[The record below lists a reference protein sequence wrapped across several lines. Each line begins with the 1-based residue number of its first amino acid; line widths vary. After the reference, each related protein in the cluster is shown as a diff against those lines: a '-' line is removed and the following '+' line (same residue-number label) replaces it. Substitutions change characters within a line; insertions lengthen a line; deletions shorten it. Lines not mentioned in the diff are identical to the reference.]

1 MLKEYLESIKDLT
14 PESNEL
20 THRTF
25 LQILLISL
33 KDDFNTE
40 FKIEH
45 EPKKDKQ
52 GGQPDFRVSYQGL
65 NIGYIE
71 NKRVGTDLIQL
82 LKSDQI
88 LKYLE
93 LNPNLMLTDYLNF
106 VWVGKDENNAPLIK
120 KEISVSSLDELSKPL
135 KPNPQTECDLVELF
149 KSFFN
154 YEAAPITNAKDFAT
168 HLSAPTKYLKDALIQ
183 YQEKAQVSSI
193 FNNFK
198 EYLYEELSF
207 EDFSDALAQTLT
219 YSLFL
224 AKLNHPF
231 EKINLDNVRSSIPEN
246 FAVIREMAD
255 FLKKLDAIKEIQWL
269 LDEILSLINHVNMD
283 SIIKDLN
290 DDKDPYL
297 HFYETFLSAYDPK
310 LREKKGVYYTPDS
323 VVKFIIN
330 ALDSL
335 LKTHFKDAPLGLKS
349 ALDNENIK
357 LLDFATGTG
366 TFLLEAFR
374 KALETR
380 KTSDG
385 GTSTKEDKYQNLLKQ
400 FYGFEYLIAPY
411 AIAHLNLSQAFKEE
425 FKKPLKENDALQI
438 ILTNTLIQ
446 PSEIA
451 ADRGLQPIFEKEL
464 KSAQEIKKDEKILII
479 TGNPPYS
486 GASSNEGLFEWE
498 VRATYGIEP
507 EFQTIEIE
515 RNVKLTDK
523 IKKLL
528 KNIQTQNEGDKSVKN
543 TNKDALKNLKK
554 LHSKYKLQKEKNP
567 KWLLDDYVK
576 FMRFAQNKIESLGHG
591 LFGFISNNAFLDN
604 PTFRGL
610 RRSLLECYD
619 ELYILNLHG
628 NARKKEETPQG
639 AKDENVFNIMQGV
652 SINLFVKKA
661 QATKQKIL
669 QKIYYYDVYGERAEK
684 YDFLAQ
690 NDLNSIEWLE
700 LAPREPFYLLIPQ
713 KTSLL
718 DEYEQGF
725 SVQDMFQVGS
735 TGICSQRDHV
745 VFHKDKESLLKL
757 LKDFSTLEPSE
768 LRRIYNI
775 KKDGRDWRLEYAIKD
790 VKANANNLEE
800 YIVSC
805 QYRPF
810 DFYYTYYTGKS
821 KSFIAYPRGEVFKHM
836 LPPPTNPKTPN
847 QTCKNVAL
855 NIARQSKMHG
865 EWRYVMAHKEL
876 VDINLIASAGSM
888 GVGYNYPICQFN
900 NPNYTE
906 NFTPEFRSFIDK
918 HYNHSFEPLEVLGY
932 IYALLYSPNY
942 RKRYEEFLK
951 ADYPKILFTN
961 NKDLFRVLS
970 LLGIE
975 LIGLHVLNQESL
987 NHSFEKLKDA
997 TIGGSYYKE
1006 AHERNPIIKKPSYNE
1021 PEQRLYINHSAY
1033 FRGVSEEIYNYMIG
1047 GYGVLDK
1054 YLKSHKNESCNFD
1067 HVSNIIKVIARTIEI
1082 QKTLGFLTSD
1092 LPHLKGND
1100 SQALMQEILQNPPP
1114 PPHLIPISPLS
1125 YRAKPKPSEILTLMP
1140 HSSAKKQAITI
1151 SIAEA
1156 EVQPS
1161 LYSVLPNL
1169 ALICDRGSKV
1179 SPISNV
1185 FVTNML
1191 CDLHVNGSGSY
1202 AFLLYRLE

>member
-1 MLKEYLESIKDLT
+1 MLKEYLEGIKDLT
-14 PESNEL
+14 PEKNEL
-20 THRTF
+20 THRLF
-25 LQILLISL
+25 LHNLLDKL
-33 KDDFNTE
+33 KNHFNKE

-45 EPKKDKQ
+45 EPNRDKQ

-71 NKRVGTDLIQL
+71 NKRVGTDLRKIVESE
-82 LKSDQI
+82 KSDQI

-106 VWVGKDENNAPLIK
+106 MWVGKDENNAPLIK
-120 KEISVSSLDELSKPL
+120 KEISIASLDELSKPL
-135 KPNPQTECDLVELF
+135 KPNPQTEHDLIGF
-149 KSFFN
+149 FRGFFN

-168 HLSAPTKYLKDALIQ
+168 HLSAPTKYLKGALIQ
-183 YQEKAQVSSI
+183 YQKDMQVSSI

-231 EKINLDNVRSSIPEN
+231 EKINLDNVRSSIPKN

-269 LDEILSLINHVNMD
+269 LNEILSLINHVDMD
-283 SIIKDLN
+283 SILKDLN

-335 LKTHFKDAPLGLKS
+335 LKTRFKDAPLGLKS

-374 KALETR
+374 KALEVR

-385 GTSTKEDKYQNLLKQ
+385 GISTKEDKYQNLLKQ

-425 FKKPLKENDALQI
+425 FKKPLKENDALKI

-451 ADRGLQPIFEKEL
+451 AHRGLSPIFEKEL
-464 KSAQEIKKDEKILII
+464 KSAQKIKKNENILII

-498 VRATYGIEP
+498 VKATYGIEP

-515 RNVKLTDK
+515 KKVKLTDK
-523 IKKLL
+523 IQTLL
-528 KNIQTQNEGDKSVKN
+528 NNIQTQKESGSKN
-543 TNKDALKNLKK
+543 ALKELKN

-576 FMRFAQNKIESLGHG
+576 FMRFAQNKIKSLGHG

-628 NARKKEETPQG
+628 NARKKEKTPQG

-661 QATKQKIL
+661 QATKQKIH
-669 QKIYYYDVYGERAEK
+669 YYDVYGERAEK
-684 YDFLAQ
+684 YAFLAQ

-700 LAPREPFYLLIPQ
+700 IAPREPFYLLLPL
-713 KTSLL
+713 KTPLL

-745 VFHKDKESLLKL
+745 VFHKDKENLLKL

-768 LRRIYNI
+768 LRRIYKI

-790 VKANANNLEE
+790 VKTNANNLEE
-800 YIVSC
+800 YIVLC

-836 LPPPTNPKTPN
+836 LPPPPPN
-847 QTCKNVAL
+847 
-855 NIARQSKMHG
+855 
-865 EWRYVMAHKEL
+865 
-876 VDINLIASAGSM
+876 
-888 GVGYNYPICQFN
+888 
-900 NPNYTE
+900 
-906 NFTPEFRSFIDK
+906 
-918 HYNHSFEPLEVLGY
+918 
-932 IYALLYSPNY
+932 
-942 RKRYEEFLK
+942 
-951 ADYPKILFTN
+951 
-961 NKDLFRVLS
+961 
-970 LLGIE
+970 
-975 LIGLHVLNQESL
+975 
-987 NHSFEKLKDA
+987 
-997 TIGGSYYKE
+997 
-1006 AHERNPIIKKPSYNE
+1006 KP
-1021 PEQRLYINHSAY
+1021 
-1033 FRGVSEEIYNYMIG
+1033 
-1047 GYGVLDK
+1047 
-1054 YLKSHKNESCNFD
+1054 
-1067 HVSNIIKVIARTIEI
+1067 
-1082 QKTLGFLTSD
+1082 
-1092 LPHLKGND
+1092 
-1100 SQALMQEILQNPPP
+1100 
-1114 PPHLIPISPLS
+1114 
-1125 YRAKPKPSEILTLMP
+1125 
-1140 HSSAKKQAITI
+1140 
-1151 SIAEA
+1151 
-1156 EVQPS
+1156 
-1161 LYSVLPNL
+1161 
-1169 ALICDRGSKV
+1169 
-1179 SPISNV
+1179 
-1185 FVTNML
+1185 
-1191 CDLHVNGSGSY
+1191 
-1202 AFLLYRLE
+1202 

>member
-1 MLKEYLESIKDLT
+1 MLKEYLESIRDLT
-14 PESNEL
+14 PEKNEL
-20 THRTF
+20 THRSF
-25 LQILLISL
+25 LHNLLDKL
-33 KDDFNTE
+33 KNHFNKE

-45 EPKKDKQ
+45 EPKRDQ
-52 GGQPDFRVSYQGL
+52 GSQPDFRVSFQGL

-71 NKRVGTDLIQL
+71 NKRAGTNLSQL

-88 LKYLE
+88 RKYLE

-106 VWVGKDENNAPLIK
+106 MWVGKDENNAPLIK
-120 KEISVSSLDELSKPL
+120 KEISVASLDELSKPL
-135 KPNPQTECDLVELF
+135 KPKPQTERDLVELF

-154 YEAAPITNAKDFAT
+154 YEAAPITNAKDFANA
-168 HLSAPTKYLKDALIQ
+168 LSAPTRYLKNALIT
-183 YQEKAQVSSI
+183 YQKDDQVSSI

-207 EDFSDALAQTLT
+207 EDFSDAFAQTLT

-231 EKINLDNVRSSIPEN
+231 EKIDLNNVRSSIPKN

-255 FLKKLDAIKEIQWL
+255 FLKRLDAIKEIQWL
-269 LDEILSLINHVNMD
+269 LNEILSLINHVDMD

-366 TFLLEAFR
+366 TFLLSAFR

-425 FKKPLKENDALQI
+425 FKKPLKENDALKI

-451 ADRGLQPIFEKEL
+451 AYRGLQPIFEKEL
-464 KSAQEIKKDEKILII
+464 SNAQEIKKDENILII

-498 VRATYGIEP
+498 VKATYGIEP

-515 RNVKLTDK
+515 KNIKLTDK
-523 IKKLL
+523 IKKFLN
-528 KNIQTQNEGDKSVKN
+528 NIQKQKESGSKN
-543 TNKDALKNLKK
+543 ALKELKK
-554 LHSKYKLQKEKNP
+554 LHSKYKLQNEKNP

-576 FMRFAQNKIESLGHG
+576 FMRFAQNKIKSLGHG

-628 NARKKEETPQG
+628 NARKKEKTSQG

-661 QATKQKIL
+661 QVVK
-669 QKIYYYDVYGERAEK
+669 QKIYYYDVYGQRAEK
-684 YDFLAQ
+684 YVFLAQ

-713 KTSLL
+713 ETPLL
-718 DEYEQGF
+718 EEYEQGF
-725 SVQDMFQVGS
+725 SVQEMFQISSVEIV
-735 TGICSQRDHV
+735 TG
-745 VFHKDKESLLKL
+745 KDKIFIANNTESLKEQVLKYCNEFNEQCV
-757 LKDFSTLEPSE
+757 KD
-768 LRRIYNI
+768 IH
-775 KKDGRDWRLEYAIKD
+775 
-790 VKANANNLEE
+790 
-800 YIVSC
+800 
-805 QYRPF
+805 YRPF
-810 DFYYTYYTGKS
+810 DIRKVYYDTKKLERARENT
-821 KSFIAYPRGEVFKHM
+821 FKHM
-836 LPPPTNPKTPN
+836 LPPP
-847 QTCKNVAL
+847 
-855 NIARQSKMHG
+855 
-865 EWRYVMAHKEL
+865 
-876 VDINLIASAGSM
+876 
-888 GVGYNYPICQFN
+888 
-900 NPNYTE
+900 
-906 NFTPEFRSFIDK
+906 
-918 HYNHSFEPLEVLGY
+918 
-932 IYALLYSPNY
+932 
-942 RKRYEEFLK
+942 
-951 ADYPKILFTN
+951 
-961 NKDLFRVLS
+961 NK
-970 LLGIE
+970 
-975 LIGLHVLNQESL
+975 
-987 NHSFEKLKDA
+987 
-997 TIGGSYYKE
+997 
-1006 AHERNPIIKKPSYNE
+1006 P
-1021 PEQRLYINHSAY
+1021 
-1033 FRGVSEEIYNYMIG
+1033 
-1047 GYGVLDK
+1047 
-1054 YLKSHKNESCNFD
+1054 
-1067 HVSNIIKVIARTIEI
+1067 
-1082 QKTLGFLTSD
+1082 
-1092 LPHLKGND
+1092 
-1100 SQALMQEILQNPPP
+1100 
-1114 PPHLIPISPLS
+1114 
-1125 YRAKPKPSEILTLMP
+1125 
-1140 HSSAKKQAITI
+1140 
-1151 SIAEA
+1151 
-1156 EVQPS
+1156 
-1161 LYSVLPNL
+1161 
-1169 ALICDRGSKV
+1169 
-1179 SPISNV
+1179 
-1185 FVTNML
+1185 
-1191 CDLHVNGSGSY
+1191 
-1202 AFLLYRLE
+1202 

>member
-14 PESNEL
+14 PEKNEL
-20 THRTF
+20 THRPS
-25 LQILLISL
+25 LYNLLNQL
-33 KDDFNTE
+33 KNHFNKE

-45 EPKKDKQ
+45 EPERKQ
-52 GGQPDFRVSYQGL
+52 GSQPDFRVSYQGI

-71 NKRVGTDLIQL
+71 NKRAGTNLSQL
-82 LKSDQI
+82 LKSEKSDQI

-106 VWVGKDENNAPLIK
+106 MWVGKDENNEPLIK
-120 KEISVSSLDELSKPL
+120 KEISVASLDELSKPL
-135 KPNPQTECDLVELF
+135 KPNPQTERDLIELF

-154 YEAAPITNAKDFAT
+154 HEAAPITNAKDFAT
-168 HLSAPTKYLKDALIQ
+168 HLSPRTKYLKDALIK

-224 AKLNHPF
+224 AKLNHPS
-231 EKINLDNVRSSIPEN
+231 EKINLDNVRSLIPKN

-255 FLKKLDAIKEIQWL
+255 FLKKLDEIKEIQWL
-269 LDEILSLINHVNMD
+269 LNEILSSINHVDMD
-283 SIIKDLN
+283 SILKDLN

-297 HFYETFLSAYDPK
+297 HFYETFLSTYDPK
-310 LREKKGVYYTPDS
+310 LRESKGVYYTPDS

-446 PSEIA
+446 PSEIIA
-451 ADRGLQPIFEKEL
+451 YRGLSPIFEKEL
-464 KSAQEIKKDEKILII
+464 SNAQEIKKNENILII

-486 GASSNEGLFEWE
+486 GASENKGLFEWE
-498 VRATYGIEP
+498 VKATYGIDP
-507 EFQTIEIE
+507 KFQTIEIE
-515 RNVKLTDK
+515 KNVKLADK
-523 IKKLL
+523 IQTLLSSVQIQKQSGSKNDLKKL
-528 KNIQTQNEGDKSVKN
+528 KS
-543 TNKDALKNLKK
+543 
-554 LHSKYKLQKEKNP
+554 LHSKYKLQDEKNP

-628 NARKKEETPQG
+628 NARKKEKTPQG
-639 AKDENVFNIMQGV
+639 AKDENVFNIKQGV
-652 SINLFVKKA
+652 SINLFVKNP
-661 QATKQKIL
+661 QVVKQKIH
-669 QKIYYYDVYGERAEK
+669 YYDVYGQRTEK
-684 YDFLAQ
+684 YAFLAQ

-700 LAPREPFYLLIPQ
+700 IAPRGPFYLLLPLE
-713 KTSLL
+713 TPLL

-725 SVQDMFQVGS
+725 SVQEMFQIGS

-821 KSFIAYPRGEVFKHM
+821 KSFIA
-836 LPPPTNPKTPN
+836 
-847 QTCKNVAL
+847 
-855 NIARQSKMHG
+855 
-865 EWRYVMAHKEL
+865 
-876 VDINLIASAGSM
+876 
-888 GVGYNYPICQFN
+888 
-900 NPNYTE
+900 
-906 NFTPEFRSFIDK
+906 
-918 HYNHSFEPLEVLGY
+918 
-932 IYALLYSPNY
+932 
-942 RKRYEEFLK
+942 
-951 ADYPKILFTN
+951 
-961 NKDLFRVLS
+961 
-970 LLGIE
+970 
-975 LIGLHVLNQESL
+975 
-987 NHSFEKLKDA
+987 
-997 TIGGSYYKE
+997 
-1006 AHERNPIIKKPSYNE
+1006 
-1021 PEQRLYINHSAY
+1021 
-1033 FRGVSEEIYNYMIG
+1033 
-1047 GYGVLDK
+1047 
-1054 YLKSHKNESCNFD
+1054 
-1067 HVSNIIKVIARTIEI
+1067 
-1082 QKTLGFLTSD
+1082 
-1092 LPHLKGND
+1092 
-1100 SQALMQEILQNPPP
+1100 
-1114 PPHLIPISPLS
+1114 
-1125 YRAKPKPSEILTLMP
+1125 
-1140 HSSAKKQAITI
+1140 
-1151 SIAEA
+1151 
-1156 EVQPS
+1156 
-1161 LYSVLPNL
+1161 
-1169 ALICDRGSKV
+1169 
-1179 SPISNV
+1179 
-1185 FVTNML
+1185 
-1191 CDLHVNGSGSY
+1191 
-1202 AFLLYRLE
+1202 

>member
-14 PESNEL
+14 PEKNEH
-20 THRTF
+20 THRPSLYT
-25 LQILLISL
+25 LLKNL
-33 KDDFNTE
+33 KNDFNKE

-45 EPKKDKQ
+45 EPNRDKQ
-52 GGQPDFRVSYQGL
+52 GGQPDFRISYQGL

-71 NKRVGTDLIQL
+71 NKRVGTNLRQL

-106 VWVGKDENNAPLIK
+106 VWVGKDEENKPLIK
-120 KEISVSSLDELSKPL
+120 REISIASLDELSKPQ
-135 KPNPQTECDLVELF
+135 KPNPQTECDLIEF
-149 KSFFN
+149 FRGFFN

-183 YQEKAQVSSI
+183 YQKVDQVSSI
-193 FNNFK
+193 FKNFK

-207 EDFSDALAQTLT
+207 EDFSDAFAQTLT
-219 YSLFL
+219 YSLFI

-269 LDEILSLINHVNMD
+269 LNEILSLINHVDMG

-297 HFYETFLSAYDPK
+297 HFYETFLSTYDPK
-310 LREKKGVYYTPDS
+310 LREKKGVYYTPDP

-374 KALETR
+374 KALEVR

-385 GTSTKEDKYQNLLKQ
+385 GISTKEDKYQNLLKQ

-411 AIAHLNLSQAFKEE
+411 AIAHLNISQAFKEE
-425 FKKPLKENDALQI
+425 FKKPLKENDALKI

-446 PSEIA
+446 PSEIIA
-451 ADRGLQPIFEKEL
+451 YRGLNPIFEKEL
-464 KSAQEIKKDEKILII
+464 SNAQKIKKNENILII

-486 GASSNEGLFEWE
+486 GASENKGLFEWE
-498 VRATYGIEP
+498 VKATYGIEP

-515 RNVKLTDK
+515 KNIKLTDK
-523 IKKLL
+523 IQTLL
-528 KNIQTQNEGDKSVKN
+528 KNIQKQKESSSKNALKSGS
-543 TNKDALKNLKK
+543 KDALKALKS

-628 NARKKEETPQG
+628 STRKKEETPQG

-661 QATKQKIL
+661 QATKQKI
-669 QKIYYYDVYGERAEK
+669 YYYDVYGERAEK
-684 YDFLAQ
+684 YAFLAQ

-700 LAPREPFYLLIPQ
+700 LAPKRAFYLLLPQ
-713 KTSLL
+713 ETPLL
-718 DEYEQGF
+718 EEYEQGF
-725 SVQDMFQVGS
+725 SVQEVFQVGS

-821 KSFIAYPRGEVFKHM
+821 KSFIAYPRGEVFKHI
-836 LPPPTNPKTPN
+836 LPPTNPKTPN
-847 QTCKNVAL
+847 QTRKNVAL
-855 NIARQSKMHG
+855 ITSRRFCQSQK
-865 EWRYVMAHKEL
+865 
-876 VDINLIASAGSM
+876 S
-888 GVGYNYPICQFN
+888 GVGFVSNKISDLRTWTCPGMEGGDYVNPLYH

-918 HYNHSFEPLEVLGY
+918 HYKHHFEPLEVLGY

-942 RKRYEEFLK
+942 RKRYEDFLK

-961 NKDLFRVLS
+961 NKDLFRALS

-975 LIGLHVLNQESL
+975 LIGLHVLNKESL
-987 NHSFEKLKDA
+987 NYSFEKLKDA
-997 TIGGSYYKE
+997 TIGESCYSPSNKLTE
-1006 AHERNPIIKKPSYNE
+1006 APDRNPIIKKPSHKK

-1033 FRGVSEEIYNYMIG
+1033 FRGVSEEIYHYMIG
-1047 GYGVLDK
+1047 GYGVLEK
-1054 YLKSHKNESCNFD
+1054 YLKSHKNESCDFD
-1067 HVSNIIKVIARTIEI
+1067 RVTNIIKVIACTIEI

-1100 SQALMQEILQNPPP
+1100 SKALIQEILQNPPP
-1114 PPHLIPISPLS
+1114 PPPFNANI
-1125 YRAKPKPSEILTLMP
+1125 
-1140 HSSAKKQAITI
+1140 
-1151 SIAEA
+1151 
-1156 EVQPS
+1156 
-1161 LYSVLPNL
+1161 
-1169 ALICDRGSKV
+1169 ALILSRQAKAIGDFDFDAAFISKEASDNNIYRRGG
-1179 SPISNV
+1179 
-1185 FVTNML
+1185 
-1191 CDLHVNGSGSY
+1191 GS
-1202 AFLLYRLE
+1202 AFPLFCIT

>member
-14 PESNEL
+14 TEKNEL
-20 THRTF
+20 THRPS
-25 LQILLISL
+25 LYNLLNRL
-33 KDDFNTE
+33 KDNFNKE

-45 EPKKDKQ
+45 EPKREQ
-52 GGQPDFRVSYQGL
+52 GGQPDFRVSFQGL

-71 NKRVGTDLIQL
+71 NKRAGTNLSQL

-88 LKYLE
+88 RKYLE
-93 LNPNLMLTDYLNF
+93 LNPNLMLTDYLKF
-106 VWVGKDENNAPLIK
+106 MWVGKDENNAPLIK
-120 KEISVSSLDELSKPL
+120 KEISVASLDELSKPL
-135 KPNPQTECDLVELF
+135 KPKPQTERDLIELF

-154 YEAAPITNAKDFAT
+154 HEAAPIANAKDFAT
-168 HLSAPTKYLKDALIQ
+168 HLSPRTRYLKDALIK
-183 YQEKAQVSSI
+183 YQEKTQVSSI

-231 EKINLDNVRSSIPEN
+231 EKINLDNVRSSIPKN

-255 FLKKLDAIKEIQWL
+255 FLKKLDGIKEIQWL
-269 LDEILSLINHVNMD
+269 LNEILSSINHVDMD
-283 SIIKDLN
+283 SILKDLN

-310 LREKKGVYYTPDS
+310 LRESKGVYYTPDS

-374 KALETR
+374 KALEMR

-385 GTSTKEDKYQNLLKQ
+385 GISTKEDKYQNLLKQ

-425 FKKPLKENDALQI
+425 FKKPLKEDDALKI

-451 ADRGLQPIFEKEL
+451 AYRGLNPIFETEL
-464 KSAQEIKKDEKILII
+464 LNAQEIKKDENILII

-498 VRATYGIEP
+498 VKATYGIEP

-515 RNVKLTDK
+515 KKVKLTDK
-523 IKKLL
+523 IKTLL
-528 KNIQTQNEGDKSVKN
+528 KNIQTQKQGDKSVKN
-543 TNKDALKNLKK
+543 TNKDALKNLKQIY
-554 LHSKYKLQKEKNP
+554 SKYKLQNEQNP
-567 KWLLDDYVK
+567 KWILDDYVK

-628 NARKKEETPQG
+628 NARKKEKTPQG
-639 AKDENVFNIMQGV
+639 ADDENVFNIKQGV

-661 QATKQKIL
+661 QTTKQKIH
-669 QKIYYYDVYGERAEK
+669 YYDVYGERAEK
-684 YDFLAQ
+684 YAFLAQ
-690 NDLNSIEWLE
+690 HDLNSIEWLE
-700 LAPREPFYLLIPQ
+700 LTPREPFYLLLPLE
-713 KTSLL
+713 TRLL

-725 SVQDMFQVGS
+725 GVKDMFQISSVGIV
-735 TGICSQRDHV
+735 TG
-745 VFHKDKESLLKL
+745 KDRIFIANNTESLKEQVLKYCNE
-757 LKDFSTLEPSE
+757 FNEQC
-768 LRRIYNI
+768 
-775 KKDGRDWRLEYAIKD
+775 IKD
-790 VKANANNLEE
+790 
-800 YIVSC
+800 IH
-805 QYRPF
+805 YRPF
-810 DFYYTYYTGKS
+810 DIRKVYYDTKKLERARENT
-821 KSFIAYPRGEVFKHM
+821 FKHM
-836 LPPPTNPKTPN
+836 LPPPPPTNPKTPN
-847 QTCKNVAL
+847 QTRKNVAL
-855 NIARQSKMHG
+855 NTPRQLKNNDKS
-865 EWRYVMAHKEL
+865 WTQCFISSC
-876 VDINLIASAGSM
+876 INDQGLSSGGNGAG
-888 GVGYNYPICQFN
+888 VNYPLYQFRD
-900 NPNYTE
+900 PSYTE
-906 NFTPEFRSFIDK
+906 NFTPEFRGFIDK
-918 HYNHSFEPLEVLGY
+918 HYNHSFEPLEILGY

-942 RKRYEEFLK
+942 RKRYEGFLK
-951 ADYPKILFTN
+951 IDYPKILFTK
-961 NKDLFRVLS
+961 NKDLFRALS

-987 NHSFEKLKDA
+987 NYSFEKLKDA
-997 TIGGSYYKE
+997 TIGESCYIE
-1006 AHERNPIIKKPSYNE
+1006 AHERNPIIKKPSHN
-1021 PEQRLYINHSAY
+1021 EQRLYINHSAY
-1033 FRGVSEEIYNYMIG
+1033 FSGVSQEIYDYRIG
-1047 GYGVLDK
+1047 GYCVLDK
-1054 YLKSHKNESCNFD
+1054 YLKSHKNEPCDFD
-1067 HVSNIIKVIARTIEI
+1067 HVTHIIKVIARTIEI

-1100 SQALMQEILQNPPP
+1100 SKALMQEILQNPPP
-1114 PPHLIPISPLS
+1114 PI
-1125 YRAKPKPSEILTLMP
+1125 
-1140 HSSAKKQAITI
+1140 
-1151 SIAEA
+1151 
-1156 EVQPS
+1156 
-1161 LYSVLPNL
+1161 
-1169 ALICDRGSKV
+1169 
-1179 SPISNV
+1179 
-1185 FVTNML
+1185 
-1191 CDLHVNGSGSY
+1191 
-1202 AFLLYRLE
+1202 

>member
-20 THRTF
+20 THRAF
-25 LQILLISL
+25 LENLLISL
-33 KDDFNTE
+33 KENFNKE

-45 EPKKDKQ
+45 EPNRDKQ
-52 GGQPDFRVSYQGL
+52 GGQPDFRVSFQGL

-71 NKRVGTDLIQL
+71 NKRVGTDLSQL

-106 VWVGKDENNAPLIK
+106 VWVGKDENNEPSIK
-120 KEISVSSLDELSKPL
+120 RGISIASLDELSKPL
-135 KPNPQTECDLVELF
+135 KPNPQTEHDLIALF
-149 KSFFN
+149 RGFFN
-154 YEAAPITNAKDFAT
+154 HEAAPITNAKDFAT
-168 HLSAPTKYLKDALIQ
+168 HLSTPTKYLKDALIQ
-183 YQEKAQVSSI
+183 YQKDTQVSSI
-193 FNNFK
+193 FKNFK

-207 EDFSDALAQTLT
+207 EDFSDAFAQTLT

-231 EKINLDNVRSSIPEN
+231 EKINLDNVRSSIPKN

-269 LDEILSLINHVNMD
+269 LNEILILINHVDMD

-374 KALETR
+374 KALEVR

-425 FKKPLKENDALQI
+425 FKKPLKENDALKI

-451 ADRGLQPIFEKEL
+451 AHRGLQPIFEKEL

-486 GASSNEGLFEWE
+486 GASENKGLFEWE
-498 VRATYGIEP
+498 VKATYGIEP

-515 RNVKLTDK
+515 KNVKLADK
-523 IKKLL
+523 IQTLL
-528 KNIQTQNEGDKSVKN
+528 KNVQKQKEGSS
-543 TNKDALKNLKK
+543 KDALKALKS

-576 FMRFAQNKIESLGHG
+576 FMRFAQNKIKSLGHG

-610 RRSLLECYD
+610 RHSLLECYD

-661 QATKQKIL
+661 QTTKQKIF
-669 QKIYYYDVYGERAEK
+669 YYDVYGERAEK
-684 YDFLAQ
+684 YAFLAQ

-700 LAPREPFYLLIPQ
+700 IAPRAPFYLLIPQ
-713 KTSLL
+713 KTPLL
-718 DEYEQGF
+718 EEYEQGF
-725 SVQDMFQVGS
+725 SVQDMFQISSVGIV
-735 TGICSQRDHV
+735 TG
-745 VFHKDKESLLKL
+745 KDRIFIANNTESLKEQVLKYCNEFNEQCV
-757 LKDFSTLEPSE
+757 KD
-768 LRRIYNI
+768 IH
-775 KKDGRDWRLEYAIKD
+775 
-790 VKANANNLEE
+790 
-800 YIVSC
+800 
-805 QYRPF
+805 YRPF
-810 DFYYTYYTGKS
+810 DMRKVYYDTKKLERARENT
-821 KSFIAYPRGEVFKHM
+821 FKHM
-836 LPPPTNPKTPN
+836 LPPPQ
-847 QTCKNVAL
+847 QTLK
-855 NIARQSKMHG
+855 H
-865 EWRYVMAHKEL
+865 
-876 VDINLIASAGSM
+876 
-888 GVGYNYPICQFN
+888 PI
-900 NPNYTE
+900 
-906 NFTPEFRSFIDK
+906 K
-918 HYNHSFEPLEVLGY
+918 
-932 IYALLYSPNY
+932 
-942 RKRYEEFLK
+942 
-951 ADYPKILFTN
+951 
-961 NKDLFRVLS
+961 
-970 LLGIE
+970 
-975 LIGLHVLNQESL
+975 
-987 NHSFEKLKDA
+987 
-997 TIGGSYYKE
+997 
-1006 AHERNPIIKKPSYNE
+1006 
-1021 PEQRLYINHSAY
+1021 
-1033 FRGVSEEIYNYMIG
+1033 
-1047 GYGVLDK
+1047 
-1054 YLKSHKNESCNFD
+1054 
-1067 HVSNIIKVIARTIEI
+1067 
-1082 QKTLGFLTSD
+1082 
-1092 LPHLKGND
+1092 
-1100 SQALMQEILQNPPP
+1100 
-1114 PPHLIPISPLS
+1114 
-1125 YRAKPKPSEILTLMP
+1125 RAK
-1140 HSSAKKQAITI
+1140 I
-1151 SIAEA
+1151 S
-1156 EVQPS
+1156 
-1161 LYSVLPNL
+1161 
-1169 ALICDRGSKV
+1169 R
-1179 SPISNV
+1179 
-1185 FVTNML
+1185 
-1191 CDLHVNGSGSY
+1191 
-1202 AFLLYRLE
+1202 

>member
-1 MLKEYLESIKDLT
+1 MLKEYLEGIKNIT

-20 THRTF
+20 THRGS
-25 LQILLISL
+25 LENLL
-33 KDDFNTE
+33 KDLKNNFNTE
-40 FKIEH
+40 FEIEH
-45 EPKKDKQ
+45 EPKRER
-52 GGQPDFRVSYQGL
+52 GSQPDFRISYQGL

-71 NKRVGTDLIQL
+71 NKKVGTDLNRL
-82 LKSDQI
+82 LKSDQV

-106 VWVGKDENNAPLIK
+106 VWVGKDEENEPLIK
-120 KEISVSSLDELSKPL
+120 RKISVASLDELSKPL
-135 KPNPQTECDLVELF
+135 KPNPQTERDLIELF

-168 HLSAPTKYLKDALIQ
+168 HLSVPTRYLKDALIQ
-183 YQEKAQVSSI
+183 YQKDTHVSSI
-193 FNNFK
+193 FKNFK

-207 EDFSDALAQTLT
+207 EDFSDAFAQTLT

-231 EKINLDNVRSSIPEN
+231 EKINLDNVRSSIPKN

-255 FLKKLDAIKEIQWL
+255 FLKKLDEIKKIQWL
-269 LDEILSLINHVNMD
+269 LNEILSSINHVDMD
-283 SIIKDLN
+283 SILKDLN

-374 KALETR
+374 KALEVR

-425 FKKPLKENDALQI
+425 FKKPLKENDALKI

-446 PSEIA
+446 PSEIIA
-451 ADRGLQPIFEKEL
+451 YRGLSPIFEKEL
-464 KSAQEIKKDEKILII
+464 SNAQKIKKNENILII

-486 GASSNEGLFEWE
+486 GASENKGLFEWE
-498 VRATYGIEP
+498 VKATYGIEP

-515 RNVKLTDK
+515 KNVKLTDK
-523 IKKLL
+523 IQTLL
-528 KNIQTQNEGDKSVKN
+528 KNIQTQKESGSKN
-543 TNKDALKNLKK
+543 ALKELKS

-567 KWLLDDYVK
+567 KWLLDDYMK

-639 AKDENVFNIMQGV
+639 AKDENIFNIMQGV

-661 QATKQKIL
+661 QATKQKIF
-669 QKIYYYDVYGERAEK
+669 YYDVYGERAEK
-684 YDFLAQ
+684 YAFLAQ
-690 NDLNSIEWLE
+690 NDLNSINWLE

-713 KTSLL
+713 ETPLL
-718 DEYEQGF
+718 EEYEQGF
-725 SVQDMFQVGS
+725 SVKDMFQVGS

-768 LRRIYNI
+768 LRRIYDI

-790 VKANANNLEE
+790 VKANANNLEK
-800 YIVSC
+800 YIVLC

-810 DFYYTYYTGKS
+810 DYRWTYYTDKS
-821 KSFIAYPRGEVFKHM
+821 CGFLARPVYDVFKHM
-836 LPPPTNPKTPN
+836 LPPP
-847 QTCKNVAL
+847 
-855 NIARQSKMHG
+855 
-865 EWRYVMAHKEL
+865 
-876 VDINLIASAGSM
+876 
-888 GVGYNYPICQFN
+888 
-900 NPNYTE
+900 
-906 NFTPEFRSFIDK
+906 
-918 HYNHSFEPLEVLGY
+918 
-932 IYALLYSPNY
+932 
-942 RKRYEEFLK
+942 
-951 ADYPKILFTN
+951 
-961 NKDLFRVLS
+961 NKS
-970 LLGIE
+970 
-975 LIGLHVLNQESL
+975 
-987 NHSFEKLKDA
+987 
-997 TIGGSYYKE
+997 
-1006 AHERNPIIKKPSYNE
+1006 
-1021 PEQRLYINHSAY
+1021 
-1033 FRGVSEEIYNYMIG
+1033 
-1047 GYGVLDK
+1047 
-1054 YLKSHKNESCNFD
+1054 
-1067 HVSNIIKVIARTIEI
+1067 
-1082 QKTLGFLTSD
+1082 
-1092 LPHLKGND
+1092 
-1100 SQALMQEILQNPPP
+1100 
-1114 PPHLIPISPLS
+1114 
-1125 YRAKPKPSEILTLMP
+1125 
-1140 HSSAKKQAITI
+1140 
-1151 SIAEA
+1151 
-1156 EVQPS
+1156 
-1161 LYSVLPNL
+1161 
-1169 ALICDRGSKV
+1169 
-1179 SPISNV
+1179 
-1185 FVTNML
+1185 
-1191 CDLHVNGSGSY
+1191 
-1202 AFLLYRLE
+1202 

>member
-1 MLKEYLESIKDLT
+1 MLKEYLEDIKDLT
-14 PESNEL
+14 LESNEL
-20 THRTF
+20 THRAF
-25 LQILLISL
+25 LQILLKGL
-33 KDDFNTE
+33 KDHFNKE

-45 EPKKDKQ
+45 EPNRDKQ

-71 NKRVGTDLIQL
+71 NKRVGTDLNQL
-82 LKSDQI
+82 LKNDQI

-106 VWVGKDENNAPLIK
+106 VWVGKDENNEPSIK
-120 KEISVSSLDELSKPL
+120 RKISIASLDELSKPL
-135 KPNPQTECDLVELF
+135 KPKPQTECDLIALF

-154 YEAAPITNAKDFAT
+154 HEAAPITNAKDFAT
-168 HLSAPTKYLKDALIQ
+168 HLSTPTKYLKDALIQ
-183 YQEKAQVSSI
+183 YQKDMQVSSI
-193 FNNFK
+193 FKNFK

-207 EDFSDALAQTLT
+207 EDFSDAFAQTLT

-231 EKINLDNVRSSIPEN
+231 EKIDFNNVRSSIPKN

-255 FLKKLDAIKEIQWL
+255 FLKRLDSIKEIQWL
-269 LDEILSLINHVNMD
+269 LNEILSLINHVDMD

-330 ALDSL
+330 ALDGL

-425 FKKPLKENDALQI
+425 FKKPLKENDALKI

-446 PSEIA
+446 PSEIVA
-451 ADRGLQPIFEKEL
+451 YRGLNPIFEKEL
-464 KSAQEIKKDEKILII
+464 SNAQEIKKNENILII

-486 GASSNEGLFEWE
+486 GASENKGLFEWE
-498 VRATYGIEP
+498 VKATYGIEP
-507 EFQTIEIE
+507 EFQKIETKK
-515 RNVKLTDK
+515 NVKLTDE

-528 KNIQTQNEGDKSVKN
+528 NNIQTQKESSS
-543 TNKDALKNLKK
+543 KDALKALKS

-661 QATKQKIL
+661 QTTK
-669 QKIYYYDVYGERAEK
+669 QKIYYYDVYGQRAEK
-684 YDFLAQ
+684 YAFLAQ
-690 NDLNSIEWLE
+690 NDLNSINWLE
-700 LAPREPFYLLIPQ
+700 LTLREPFYLLLPLE
-713 KTSLL
+713 TPLL
-718 DEYEQGF
+718 EEYEQGF
-725 SVQDMFQVGS
+725 SVQDMFQVGG
-735 TGICSQRDHV
+735 TGICSKKDHV

-768 LRRIYNI
+768 LRRKYDIG
-775 KKDGRDWRLEYAIKD
+775 DDSRDWRLNNAIREVETNIKR
-790 VKANANNLEE
+790 LEE
-800 YIVSC
+800 YIVLC

-810 DFYYTYYTGKS
+810 DYRWTYYTS
-821 KSFIAYPRGEVFKHM
+821 NSRTFLAYPVYDVFKHM
-836 LPPPTNPKTPN
+836 LPPPP
-847 QTCKNVAL
+847 
-855 NIARQSKMHG
+855 
-865 EWRYVMAHKEL
+865 
-876 VDINLIASAGSM
+876 
-888 GVGYNYPICQFN
+888 PI
-900 NPNYTE
+900 
-906 NFTPEFRSFIDK
+906 
-918 HYNHSFEPLEVLGY
+918 
-932 IYALLYSPNY
+932 
-942 RKRYEEFLK
+942 
-951 ADYPKILFTN
+951 
-961 NKDLFRVLS
+961 
-970 LLGIE
+970 
-975 LIGLHVLNQESL
+975 
-987 NHSFEKLKDA
+987 
-997 TIGGSYYKE
+997 
-1006 AHERNPIIKKPSYNE
+1006 
-1021 PEQRLYINHSAY
+1021 
-1033 FRGVSEEIYNYMIG
+1033 
-1047 GYGVLDK
+1047 
-1054 YLKSHKNESCNFD
+1054 
-1067 HVSNIIKVIARTIEI
+1067 
-1082 QKTLGFLTSD
+1082 
-1092 LPHLKGND
+1092 
-1100 SQALMQEILQNPPP
+1100 
-1114 PPHLIPISPLS
+1114 
-1125 YRAKPKPSEILTLMP
+1125 
-1140 HSSAKKQAITI
+1140 
-1151 SIAEA
+1151 
-1156 EVQPS
+1156 
-1161 LYSVLPNL
+1161 
-1169 ALICDRGSKV
+1169 
-1179 SPISNV
+1179 
-1185 FVTNML
+1185 
-1191 CDLHVNGSGSY
+1191 
-1202 AFLLYRLE
+1202 

>member
-1 MLKEYLESIKDLT
+1 MLKEYLENIKDLT
-14 PESNEL
+14 TRDNEL
-20 THRTF
+20 THRPS
-25 LQILLISL
+25 LHNLLNRL
-33 KDDFNTE
+33 KDHFNKE

-45 EPKKDKQ
+45 EPKREQ
-52 GGQPDFRVSYQGL
+52 GSQPDFRVSFQGL

-71 NKRVGTDLIQL
+71 NKRVGENLNQL
-82 LKSDQI
+82 LKNDQI
-88 LKYLE
+88 RKYLE
-93 LNPNLMLTDYLNF
+93 LNPNLMLTDYLKF
-106 VWVGKDENNAPLIK
+106 MWVGKDENNAPLIK
-120 KEISVSSLDELSKPL
+120 KEISVASLDELSKPL
-135 KPNPQTECDLVELF
+135 KPKPQTERDLIELF

-154 YEAAPITNAKDFAT
+154 HEAAPITNAKDFAT
-168 HLSAPTKYLKDALIQ
+168 HLSPRTRYLKDALIK
-183 YQEKAQVSSI
+183 YQEKTQVSSI
-193 FNNFK
+193 FKNFK

-231 EKINLDNVRSSIPEN
+231 EKINLDNVRSSIPKN

-255 FLKKLDAIKEIQWL
+255 FLKKLDEIKEIQWL
-269 LDEILSLINHVNMD
+269 LNEILSSINHVDMD
-283 SIIKDLN
+283 SILKDLN

-310 LREKKGVYYTPDS
+310 LRESKGVYYTPDS

-374 KALETR
+374 KALEMR

-385 GTSTKEDKYQNLLKQ
+385 GISTKEDKYQNLLKQ

-425 FKKPLKENDALQI
+425 FKKPLKENDALKI

-451 ADRGLQPIFEKEL
+451 AYRGLNPIFETEL
-464 KSAQEIKKDEKILII
+464 LNAQEIKKDENILII

-498 VRATYGIEP
+498 VKATYGIEP
-507 EFQTIEIE
+507 ELQTIEIE
-515 RNVKLTDK
+515 KKVKLTDK
-523 IKKLL
+523 IKTLL
-528 KNIQTQNEGDKSVKN
+528 KNLQTQKESGSKN
-543 TNKDALKNLKK
+543 ALKDLKQI
-554 LHSKYKLQKEKNP
+554 HSKYKLQDEKNP

-628 NARKKEETPQG
+628 NARKKEKTPQG
-639 AKDENVFNIMQGV
+639 TDDENVFNIMQGV

-661 QATKQKIL
+661 QTTKQKIH
-669 QKIYYYDVYGERAEK
+669 YYDVYGERAEK
-684 YDFLAQ
+684 YAFLAQ

-700 LAPREPFYLLIPQ
+700 LAPREPFYLLLPL
-713 KTSLL
+713 KTRLL

-725 SVQDMFQVGS
+725 SVQKMFQVGS
-735 TGICSQRDHV
+735 TGICSQRDRV
-745 VFHKDKESLLKL
+745 VFHKDKKSLLEL

-768 LRRIYNI
+768 LHRKYDIGD
-775 KKDGRDWRLEYAIKD
+775 DGRDWRLEYAIRD
-790 VKANANNLEE
+790 VRANADNLEK
-800 YIVSC
+800 YIVLC
-805 QYRPF
+805 QYHPF
-810 DFYYTYYTGKS
+810 DYRWTYYTGKS

-836 LPPPTNPKTPN
+836 LPPPPPTNPKTPN
-847 QTCKNVAL
+847 QTRKNVAL
-855 NIARQSKMHG
+855 ITSRRFCQSQK
-865 EWRYVMAHKEL
+865 
-876 VDINLIASAGSM
+876 S
-888 GVGYNYPICQFN
+888 GVGFVSNKISDLRTWTCPGMEGGDYVNPLYH

-906 NFTPEFRSFIDK
+906 NFTPEFRGFIDK

-932 IYALLYSPNY
+932 IYALLYSPHY
-942 RKRYEEFLK
+942 RKRYEGFLK
-951 ADYPKILFTN
+951 ADYPKILFTK
-961 NKDLFRVLS
+961 NKDLFRALS

-987 NHSFEKLKDA
+987 NYSFEKLKDA
-997 TIGGSYYKE
+997 TIGESSYIE
-1006 AHERNPIIKKPSYNE
+1006 VHERNPIVSQNPSHN
-1021 PEQRLYINHSAY
+1021 EQRLYINNSAY
-1033 FRGVSEEIYNYMIG
+1033 FSGVSQEIYDYRIG
-1047 GYGVLDK
+1047 GVLRFRQI
-1054 YLKSHKNESCNFD
+1054 LK
-1067 HVSNIIKVIARTIEI
+1067 
-1082 QKTLGFLTSD
+1082 
-1092 LPHLKGND
+1092 
-1100 SQALMQEILQNPPP
+1100 
-1114 PPHLIPISPLS
+1114 
-1125 YRAKPKPSEILTLMP
+1125 KP
-1140 HSSAKKQAITI
+1140 
-1151 SIAEA
+1151 
-1156 EVQPS
+1156 
-1161 LYSVLPNL
+1161 
-1169 ALICDRGSKV
+1169 
-1179 SPISNV
+1179 
-1185 FVTNML
+1185 
-1191 CDLHVNGSGSY
+1191 
-1202 AFLLYRLE
+1202 

>member
-1 MLKEYLESIKDLT
+1 MLKEYLENIKDLT
-14 PESNEL
+14 PEKNEL
-20 THRTF
+20 THR
-25 LQILLISL
+25 LSLHNLLNRL
-33 KDDFNTE
+33 KDHFNKE

-45 EPKKDKQ
+45 EPKKEQ
-52 GGQPDFRVSYQGL
+52 GSQPDFRVSFQGL

-71 NKRVGTDLIQL
+71 NKRVGANLREL
-82 LKSDQI
+82 SKSDQI
-88 LKYLE
+88 CKYLE

-106 VWVGKDENNAPLIK
+106 AWVGKDENNAPLIK
-120 KEISVSSLDELSKPL
+120 KEISVASLDELSKPL
-135 KPNPQTECDLVELF
+135 KPKPQTERDLIELF

-154 YEAAPITNAKDFAT
+154 HEAAPIANAKDFAT
-168 HLSAPTKYLKDALIQ
+168 HLSPRTRYLKDALIK
-183 YQEKAQVSSI
+183 YQEKTQVSSI

-231 EKINLDNVRSSIPEN
+231 EKINLDNVRSSIPKN

-255 FLKKLDAIKEIQWL
+255 FLKKLDEIQEIQWL
-269 LDEILSLINHVNMD
+269 LNEILSSINHVDMD

-290 DDKDPYL
+290 EDKDPYL

-310 LREKKGVYYTPDS
+310 LRESKGVYYTPDS

-374 KALETR
+374 KALEMR

-385 GTSTKEDKYQNLLKQ
+385 GISTKEDKYQNLLKQ

-425 FKKPLKENDALQI
+425 FKKPLKENDALKI

-451 ADRGLQPIFEKEL
+451 AYRGLNPIFETELLNAQKIKED
-464 KSAQEIKKDEKILII
+464 KNILII

-498 VRATYGIEP
+498 VKATYGIEP
-507 EFQTIEIE
+507 EFQTIGTKKK
-515 RNVKLTDK
+515 VKLADE
-523 IKKLL
+523 IKTLL
-528 KNIQTQNEGDKSVKN
+528 KNIQTQKQGDKSVKN
-543 TNKDALKNLKK
+543 TNKDALKELKN
-554 LHSKYKLQKEKNP
+554 LHSKYKLQNEKNP

-610 RRSLLECYD
+610 RRSLLKCYD

-628 NARKKEETPQG
+628 NARKKEKTPQG
-639 AKDENVFNIMQGV
+639 ADDKNVFNIKQGV

-661 QATKQKIL
+661 QTTKQKIH
-669 QKIYYYDVYGERAEK
+669 YYDVYGERAEK
-684 YDFLAQ
+684 YAFLAQ

-700 LAPREPFYLLIPQ
+700 LNPREPFYLLLPL
-713 KTSLL
+713 KTRLL

-725 SVQDMFQVGS
+725 SVKDMFQVGG
-735 TGICSQRDHV
+735 TGICSKRDHV

-757 LKDFSTLEPSE
+757 LKDFSTLEPNE
-768 LRRIYNI
+768 LRRKYDIG
-775 KKDGRDWRLEYAIKD
+775 DDSRDWRLEYAIRE
-790 VKANANNLEE
+790 VKTNIKRLEE
-800 YIVSC
+800 YIVLC

-810 DFYYTYYTGKS
+810 DYRWTYYTS
-821 KSFIAYPRGEVFKHM
+821 NSRTFLAYPVYDVFKHM
-836 LPPPTNPKTPN
+836 LPPPPPTNPKTPN
-847 QTCKNVAL
+847 QTRKNVAL
-855 NIARQSKMHG
+855 ITSRRFCQSQKICALG
-865 EWRYVMAHKEL
+865 YVQECEGGDYVNPLYH
-876 VDINLIASAGSM
+876 
-888 GVGYNYPICQFN
+888 

-906 NFTPEFRSFIDK
+906 NFTPKFRGFIDK
-918 HYNHSFEPLEVLGY
+918 HYNHSFEPLEILGY

-942 RKRYEEFLK
+942 RKRYESFLK
-951 ADYPKILFTN
+951 IDYPKILFTE
-961 NKDLFRVLS
+961 NKDLFRALS

-987 NHSFEKLKDA
+987 NYSFEKLKDA
-997 TIGGSYYKE
+997 TIGESGYIE
-1006 AHERNPIIKKPSYNE
+1006 AHERNPIIKKPSHN
-1021 PEQRLYINHSAY
+1021 EQRLYINHSAY
-1033 FRGVSEEIYNYMIG
+1033 FSGVSQEIYDYRIG
-1047 GYGVLDK
+1047 GYCVLDK
-1054 YLKSHKNESCNFD
+1054 YLKSHKNEPCEFD
-1067 HVSNIIKVIARTIEI
+1067 YVSDIIKVIARTIGI

-1092 LPHLKGND
+1092 LPYLKGND
-1100 SQALMQEILQNPPP
+1100 SKALMQEILQNPPP
-1114 PPHLIPISPLS
+1114 PPPFNTNI
-1125 YRAKPKPSEILTLMP
+1125 
-1140 HSSAKKQAITI
+1140 
-1151 SIAEA
+1151 
-1156 EVQPS
+1156 
-1161 LYSVLPNL
+1161 
-1169 ALICDRGSKV
+1169 ALILSRQAKAIGDFDFDAIFISKEASDNNIYRRGGG
-1179 SPISNV
+1179 
-1185 FVTNML
+1185 L
-1191 CDLHVNGSGSY
+1191 
-1202 AFLLYRLE
+1202 AFPLFCLV

>member
-1 MLKEYLESIKDLT
+1 MLKEYLESIKDIT

-20 THRTF
+20 THRPS
-25 LQILLISL
+25 LYNLLKNL
-33 KDDFNTE
+33 KDDFNKE

-45 EPKKDKQ
+45 EPKRER
-52 GGQPDFRVSYQGL
+52 GSQPDFRISYQGL

-71 NKRVGTDLIQL
+71 NKKVGTDLNQL

-106 VWVGKDENNAPLIK
+106 AWVEKDENNAPSIK
-120 KEISVSSLDELSKPL
+120 REISIASLDELSKPP
-135 KPNPQTECDLVELF
+135 KPNPQTECDLIELF

-154 YEAAPITNAKDFAT
+154 HEAAPITNAKDFANA
-168 HLSAPTKYLKDALIQ
+168 LSTPTKYLKDALIQ
-183 YQEKAQVSSI
+183 YHEEQQVSSI
-193 FNNFK
+193 FKNFK

-207 EDFSDALAQTLT
+207 EDFSDAFAQTLT

-231 EKINLDNVRSSIPEN
+231 EKIDFNNVRSSIPKN

-255 FLKKLDAIKEIQWL
+255 FLKRLDAIKEIQWL
-269 LDEILSLINHVNMD
+269 LNEILSLINHVDMD
-283 SIIKDLN
+283 SILKDLN

-310 LREKKGVYYTPDS
+310 LRESKGVYYTPDS

-411 AIAHLNLSQAFKEE
+411 AIAHLNLSQAFKQE
-425 FKKPLKENDALQI
+425 FKKSLKENDALQI

-446 PSEIA
+446 PSEIVA
-451 ADRGLQPIFEKEL
+451 YRGLSPIFEKEL
-464 KSAQEIKKDEKILII
+464 KSAQEIKKNEKILII

-498 VRATYGIEP
+498 VKATYGIEP
-507 EFQTIEIE
+507 EFQTIETKK
-515 RNVKLTDK
+515 NVKLTDE
-523 IKKLL
+523 IQTLL
-528 KNIQTQNEGDKSVKN
+528 DNIQKQKESGSKN
-543 TNKDALKNLKK
+543 ALKELKS

-576 FMRFAQNKIESLGHG
+576 FMRFAQNKIKSLGHG

-639 AKDENVFNIMQGV
+639 ATDENVFNIMQGV
-652 SINLFVKKA
+652 SINLFVKNPQVVK
-661 QATKQKIL
+661 

-684 YDFLAQ
+684 YAFLAQ
-690 NDLNSIEWLE
+690 NDLNSINWLE

-713 KTSLL
+713 KTPLL

-725 SVQDMFQVGS
+725 SVQDMFQVGG
-735 TGICSQRDHV
+735 TGICSKKDHV
-745 VFHKDKESLLKL
+745 VFHKNKESLLKL
-757 LKDFSTLEPSE
+757 LKDFSTLESSE
-768 LRRIYNI
+768 LRRKY
-775 KKDGRDWRLEYAIKD
+775 DIKD
-790 VKANANNLEE
+790 AEGWKLGRAIENVKKNQHELEK

-810 DFYYTYYTGKS
+810 DYRWTYYTPNS
-821 KSFIAYPRGEVFKHM
+821 RTFLAYPVYDVFKHM
-836 LPPPTNPKTPN
+836 LPPP
-847 QTCKNVAL
+847 
-855 NIARQSKMHG
+855 
-865 EWRYVMAHKEL
+865 
-876 VDINLIASAGSM
+876 
-888 GVGYNYPICQFN
+888 
-900 NPNYTE
+900 
-906 NFTPEFRSFIDK
+906 
-918 HYNHSFEPLEVLGY
+918 
-932 IYALLYSPNY
+932 
-942 RKRYEEFLK
+942 
-951 ADYPKILFTN
+951 
-961 NKDLFRVLS
+961 NK
-970 LLGIE
+970 
-975 LIGLHVLNQESL
+975 
-987 NHSFEKLKDA
+987 
-997 TIGGSYYKE
+997 
-1006 AHERNPIIKKPSYNE
+1006 P
-1021 PEQRLYINHSAY
+1021 
-1033 FRGVSEEIYNYMIG
+1033 
-1047 GYGVLDK
+1047 
-1054 YLKSHKNESCNFD
+1054 
-1067 HVSNIIKVIARTIEI
+1067 
-1082 QKTLGFLTSD
+1082 
-1092 LPHLKGND
+1092 
-1100 SQALMQEILQNPPP
+1100 
-1114 PPHLIPISPLS
+1114 
-1125 YRAKPKPSEILTLMP
+1125 
-1140 HSSAKKQAITI
+1140 
-1151 SIAEA
+1151 
-1156 EVQPS
+1156 
-1161 LYSVLPNL
+1161 
-1169 ALICDRGSKV
+1169 
-1179 SPISNV
+1179 
-1185 FVTNML
+1185 
-1191 CDLHVNGSGSY
+1191 
-1202 AFLLYRLE
+1202 

>member
-14 PESNEL
+14 LKKNEL
-20 THRTF
+20 THRPS
-25 LQILLISL
+25 LHNLLDKL
-33 KDDFNTE
+33 KNHFNKE

-45 EPKKDKQ
+45 EPERKQ
-52 GGQPDFRVSYQGL
+52 GSQPDFRVSYQGL

-71 NKRVGTDLIQL
+71 NKRVGTNLSQL
-82 LKSDQI
+82 LKSDQV

-93 LNPNLMLTDYLNF
+93 LNPNLMLTDYLKF
-106 VWVGKDENNAPLIK
+106 VWVGKDENNEPLIK
-120 KEISVSSLDELSKPL
+120 REISIASLDELSKPL
-135 KPNPQTECDLVELF
+135 KPNPQTERDLIGF
-149 KSFFN
+149 FRGFFN

-168 HLSAPTKYLKDALIQ
+168 HLSTPTKYLKDALIT
-183 YQEKAQVSSI
+183 YQKDMQVSSI
-193 FNNFK
+193 FKNFK

-207 EDFSDALAQTLT
+207 EDFSDAFAQMLT
-219 YSLFL
+219 YSLFI

-231 EKINLDNVRSSIPEN
+231 EKISLDNVRSSIPKN

-255 FLKKLDAIKEIQWL
+255 FLKKLDEIKEIQWL
-269 LDEILSLINHVNMD
+269 LNEILSLINHVDMD

-335 LKTHFKDAPLGLKS
+335 LKMHFKDAPLGLKS

-385 GTSTKEDKYQNLLKQ
+385 GISTKEDKYQNLLKQ

-411 AIAHLNLSQAFKEE
+411 AIAHLNLSQAFKDE

-446 PSEIA
+446 PSETIA
-451 ADRGLQPIFEKEL
+451 YRGLSPFFEKEFL
-464 KSAQEIKKDEKILII
+464 SAREIKNNENILII

-498 VRATYGIEP
+498 VKATYGIEP

-515 RNVKLTDK
+515 KNVKLTDR
-523 IKKLL
+523 IQTLL
-528 KNIQTQNEGDKSVKN
+528 NNIQKQKESG
-543 TNKDALKNLKK
+543 NKDALKKLKK
-554 LHSKYKLQKEKNP
+554 LHSKYKLQNEKNP

-639 AKDENVFNIMQGV
+639 AKDENVFNIKQGV

-661 QATKQKIL
+661 QTTKQKIH
-669 QKIYYYDVYGERAEK
+669 YYDVYGQRAEK
-684 YDFLAQ
+684 YAFLAQ

-700 LAPREPFYLLIPQ
+700 ITPREPFYLLLPL
-713 KTSLL
+713 KTPLL
-718 DEYEQGF
+718 EEYEQGF
-725 SVQDMFQVGS
+725 SVQEMFQVGS

-745 VFHKDKESLLKL
+745 VFHKDKKSLLKL

-768 LRRIYNI
+768 LRRKYNI

-836 LPPPTNPKTPN
+836 LPPPPPTN
-847 QTCKNVAL
+847 
-855 NIARQSKMHG
+855 
-865 EWRYVMAHKEL
+865 
-876 VDINLIASAGSM
+876 
-888 GVGYNYPICQFN
+888 
-900 NPNYTE
+900 
-906 NFTPEFRSFIDK
+906 
-918 HYNHSFEPLEVLGY
+918 
-932 IYALLYSPNY
+932 
-942 RKRYEEFLK
+942 
-951 ADYPKILFTN
+951 
-961 NKDLFRVLS
+961 
-970 LLGIE
+970 
-975 LIGLHVLNQESL
+975 
-987 NHSFEKLKDA
+987 
-997 TIGGSYYKE
+997 
-1006 AHERNPIIKKPSYNE
+1006 KP
-1021 PEQRLYINHSAY
+1021 
-1033 FRGVSEEIYNYMIG
+1033 
-1047 GYGVLDK
+1047 
-1054 YLKSHKNESCNFD
+1054 
-1067 HVSNIIKVIARTIEI
+1067 
-1082 QKTLGFLTSD
+1082 
-1092 LPHLKGND
+1092 
-1100 SQALMQEILQNPPP
+1100 
-1114 PPHLIPISPLS
+1114 
-1125 YRAKPKPSEILTLMP
+1125 
-1140 HSSAKKQAITI
+1140 
-1151 SIAEA
+1151 
-1156 EVQPS
+1156 
-1161 LYSVLPNL
+1161 
-1169 ALICDRGSKV
+1169 
-1179 SPISNV
+1179 
-1185 FVTNML
+1185 
-1191 CDLHVNGSGSY
+1191 
-1202 AFLLYRLE
+1202 

>member
-14 PESNEL
+14 PEKNEL
-20 THRTF
+20 THRPS
-25 LQILLISL
+25 LYNLLKGL
-33 KDDFNTE
+33 KDHFNKE

-45 EPKKDKQ
+45 EPNRDKQ
-52 GGQPDFRVSYQGL
+52 GGQPDFRVSFQGL

-71 NKRVGTDLIQL
+71 NKRVGTDLRKIVESE
-82 LKSDQI
+82 KSAQI

-106 VWVGKDENNAPLIK
+106 MWVGKDENNAPFIK
-120 KEISVSSLDELSKPL
+120 KTISVASLDELSKPP
-135 KPNPQTECDLVELF
+135 KKQTESDLIELF

-168 HLSAPTKYLKDALIQ
+168 HLSAPTKYLKDALIT
-183 YQEKAQVSSI
+183 YQKDKQVSSI

-198 EYLYEELSF
+198 AYLYEELSF
-207 EDFSDALAQTLT
+207 EDFSDAFAQTLT

-231 EKINLDNVRSSIPEN
+231 EKINLDNVRSSIPKN

-269 LDEILSLINHVNMD
+269 LNEILSLINHVDMD

-310 LREKKGVYYTPDS
+310 LRESKGVYYTPDS
-323 VVKFIIN
+323 VVEFIIN

-425 FKKPLKENDALQI
+425 FKKPLKENDALKI

-451 ADRGLQPIFEKEL
+451 AYRGLQPIFETEL

-498 VRATYGIEP
+498 VKATYGIEP
-507 EFQTIEIE
+507 KFQTREIE
-515 RNVKLTDK
+515 KNIKLTDK
-523 IKKLL
+523 IKTLLSSVQIQKQSGSKNALKEL
-528 KNIQTQNEGDKSVKN
+528 KN
-543 TNKDALKNLKK
+543 
-554 LHSKYKLQKEKNP
+554 LHSKYKLQNEKNP

-610 RRSLLECYD
+610 RCSLLECYD

-628 NARKKEETPQG
+628 NARKKEKTPQG

-661 QATKQKIL
+661 QTTKP
-669 QKIYYYDVYGERAEK
+669 KIYYYDVYGQRAGK

-690 NDLNSIEWLE
+690 HDLNSIEWIE
-700 LAPREPFYLLIPQ
+700 LTPREPFYSLLPLE
-713 KTSLL
+713 TSLL

-725 SVQDMFQVGS
+725 SVQNMFQVSSVGIV
-735 TGICSQRDHV
+735 TG
-745 VFHKDKESLLKL
+745 KDRIFIANNTESLKEQVLKYCNE
-757 LKDFSTLEPSE
+757 FNEQ
-768 LRRIYNI
+768 Y
-775 KKDGRDWRLEYAIKD
+775 IKD
-790 VKANANNLEE
+790 
-800 YIVSC
+800 IH
-805 QYRPF
+805 YRPF
-810 DFYYTYYTGKS
+810 DIRKVYYDTKKLERARENT
-821 KSFIAYPRGEVFKHM
+821 FKHM
-836 LPPPTNPKTPN
+836 LPPPPPTNPKTPN
-847 QTCKNVAL
+847 QTRKNVAL
-855 NIARQSKMHG
+855 ITSRRFCQSQK
-865 EWRYVMAHKEL
+865 
-876 VDINLIASAGSM
+876 S
-888 GVGYNYPICQFN
+888 GVGFVSNKISDLRTWTCPGMEGGDYVNPLYH

-918 HYNHSFEPLEVLGY
+918 HYNHPFEPLEILGY

-942 RKRYEEFLK
+942 RKRYEDFLK
-951 ADYPKILFTN
+951 ADYPKILFTK

-975 LIGLHVLNQESL
+975 LIGLHVLNKESL
-987 NHSFEKLKDA
+987 NYSFEKLKDA
-997 TIGGSYYKE
+997 TIGESCYKD
-1006 AHERNPIIKKPSYNE
+1006 ERNPIIKSHSHNE

-1033 FRGVSEEIYNYMIG
+1033 FMGVSEEIHDYRIG
-1047 GYGVLDK
+1047 GYCVLDK
-1054 YLKSHKNESCNFD
+1054 YLKSHKNEPCDFD
-1067 HVSNIIKVIARTIEI
+1067 HVSNIIKVIARMIEI
-1082 QKTLGFLTSD
+1082 QKTLGILTSD

-1100 SQALMQEILQNPPP
+1100 SQALIQEILQNPPP
-1114 PPHLIPISPLS
+1114 PPFNTNI
-1125 YRAKPKPSEILTLMP
+1125 
-1140 HSSAKKQAITI
+1140 
-1151 SIAEA
+1151 
-1156 EVQPS
+1156 
-1161 LYSVLPNL
+1161 
-1169 ALICDRGSKV
+1169 ALILSRQAKAIGDFGFDAAFISKEA
-1179 SPISNV
+1179 S
-1185 FVTNML
+1185 
-1191 CDLHVNGSGSY
+1191 DLNIYYGGGGT
-1202 AFLLYRLE
+1202 AFPLFCIT

>member
-1 MLKEYLESIKDLT
+1 M
-14 PESNEL
+14 
-20 THRTF
+20 
-25 LQILLISL
+25 
-33 KDDFNTE
+33 
-40 FKIEH
+40 
-45 EPKKDKQ
+45 
-52 GGQPDFRVSYQGL
+52 
-65 NIGYIE
+65 
-71 NKRVGTDLIQL
+71 
-82 LKSDQI
+82 
-88 LKYLE
+88 
-93 LNPNLMLTDYLNF
+93 
-106 VWVGKDENNAPLIK
+106 
-120 KEISVSSLDELSKPL
+120 
-135 KPNPQTECDLVELF
+135 
-149 KSFFN
+149 
-154 YEAAPITNAKDFAT
+154 
-168 HLSAPTKYLKDALIQ
+168 
-183 YQEKAQVSSI
+183 
-193 FNNFK
+193 
-198 EYLYEELSF
+198 SF

-255 FLKKLDAIKEIQWL
+255 FLKKLDGIKEIQWL
-269 LDEILSLINHVNMD
+269 LNEILSSINHVDMD
-283 SIIKDLN
+283 SILKDLN

-310 LREKKGVYYTPDS
+310 LRESKGVYYTPDS

-374 KALETR
+374 KALEMR

-385 GTSTKEDKYQNLLKQ
+385 GISTKEDKYQNLLKQ

-425 FKKPLKENDALQI
+425 FKKPLKENDALKI

-446 PSEIA
+446 PSEIV
-451 ADRGLQPIFEKEL
+451 ADRGLQPIFEEEL
-464 KSAQEIKKDEKILII
+464 KSAQEIKKDENILII

-498 VRATYGIEP
+498 VKATYGIEP

-515 RNVKLTDK
+515 KKVKLTDK

-528 KNIQTQNEGDKSVKN
+528 KNLQTQKESSNQTQKQSNKSVKN
-543 TNKDALKNLKK
+543 TNKDALKNLKQI
-554 LHSKYKLQKEKNP
+554 HSKYKLQDERNP

-628 NARKKEETPQG
+628 NARKKEKTPQG
-639 AKDENVFNIMQGV
+639 ADDENVFNIMQGV

-661 QATKQKIL
+661 QTTKQKIH
-669 QKIYYYDVYGERAEK
+669 YYDVYGERAEK
-684 YDFLAQ
+684 YAFLAQ

-700 LAPREPFYLLIPQ
+700 LIPREPFYLLLPL
-713 KTSLL
+713 KTRLL

-725 SVQDMFQVGS
+725 SVKDMFQVGG
-735 TGICSQRDHV
+735 TGICSKRDHV
-745 VFHKDKESLLKL
+745 VFHKTKESLLEL

-768 LRRIYNI
+768 LRRKYDIG
-775 KKDGRDWRLEYAIKD
+775 DDSRDWRLEYAIKD
-790 VKANANNLEE
+790 VKTNANNLEE
-800 YIVSC
+800 YIVLC

-810 DFYYTYYTGKS
+810 DYRWTYYTPNS
-821 KSFIAYPRGEVFKHM
+821 RTFLAYPVYDVFKHM

-847 QTCKNVAL
+847 QTRKNVAL
-855 NIARQSKMHG
+855 ITSRRFCQSQK
-865 EWRYVMAHKEL
+865 
-876 VDINLIASAGSM
+876 S
-888 GVGYNYPICQFN
+888 GVGFVSNKISDLRTWTCPGMEGGDYVNPLYH

-906 NFTPEFRSFIDK
+906 NFTPEFRGFIDK
-918 HYNHSFEPLEVLGY
+918 HYNHSFEPLEILGY

-942 RKRYEEFLK
+942 RKRYEGFLK
-951 ADYPKILFTN
+951 IDYPKILFTE
-961 NKDLFRVLS
+961 NKDLFRALS

-987 NHSFEKLKDA
+987 NYSFEKLKDA
-997 TIGGSYYKE
+997 TIGESCYIE
-1006 AHERNPIIKKPSYNE
+1006 AHERNPIIKKPSHNE
-1021 PEQRLYINHSAY
+1021 PEKRLYINHSAY
-1033 FRGVSEEIYNYMIG
+1033 FSGVSQEIYDYRIG
-1047 GYGVLDK
+1047 GYCVLDK
-1054 YLKSHKNESCNFD
+1054 YLKSHKNEPCDFD
-1067 HVSNIIKVIARTIEI
+1067 HVTRIIKVIARTIEI

-1100 SQALMQEILQNPPP
+1100 SKALMQEILQNPPP

-1125 YRAKPKPSEILTLMP
+1125 YRVKPKSSETLTLMA
-1140 HSSAKKQAITI
+1140 HSSAKKQAITT
-1151 SIAEA
+1151 STA
-1156 EVQPS
+1156 EVGEQPS
-1161 LYSVLPNL
+1161 FYSALSNL

-1179 SPISNV
+1179 SPISNL

-1191 CDLHVNGSGSY
+1191 CHLHVNGSGSY
-1202 AFLLYRLE
+1202 AFLLYRLT

>member
-14 PESNEL
+14 PEKNEL
-20 THRTF
+20 THRPS
-25 LQILLISL
+25 LYNLLNRL
-33 KDDFNTE
+33 KDHFNKE

-45 EPKKDKQ
+45 EPKREQ
-52 GGQPDFRVSYQGL
+52 GSQPDFRVSFQGF

-71 NKRVGTDLIQL
+71 NKKAGVNLSQL
-82 LKSDQI
+82 LKEDQI
-88 LKYLE
+88 RKYLE

-106 VWVGKDENNAPLIK
+106 MWVGKDENNAPLIK
-120 KEISVSSLDELSKPL
+120 KEISVASLDELSKPL
-135 KPNPQTECDLVELF
+135 KPKPQTERDLIELF

-154 YEAAPITNAKDFAT
+154 HEAAPITNAKDFAT
-168 HLSAPTKYLKDALIQ
+168 HLSPRTRYLKDALIK
-183 YQEKAQVSSI
+183 YQEKVQVSSI

-231 EKINLDNVRSSIPEN
+231 EKINLDNVRSSIPKN

-255 FLKKLDAIKEIQWL
+255 FLKKLDEIKEIQWL
-269 LDEILSLINHVNMD
+269 LNEILSSINHVDMD
-283 SIIKDLN
+283 SILKDLN

-310 LREKKGVYYTPDS
+310 LRESKGVYYTPDS

-374 KALETR
+374 KALEMR

-385 GTSTKEDKYQNLLKQ
+385 GISTKEDKYQNLLKQ

-425 FKKPLKENDALQI
+425 FKKPLKENDALKI

-451 ADRGLQPIFEKEL
+451 AYRGLQPIFETEL
-464 KSAQEIKKDEKILII
+464 KSAQEIKKDENILII

-498 VRATYGIEP
+498 VKATYGIEP

-515 RNVKLTDK
+515 KKVKLTDK
-523 IKKLL
+523 IKTLL
-528 KNIQTQNEGDKSVKN
+528 KNIQTQKES
-543 TNKDALKNLKK
+543 TNKDALKNLKQI
-554 LHSKYKLQKEKNP
+554 HSKYKLQDERNP

-628 NARKKEETPQG
+628 NARKKEKTPQG
-639 AKDENVFNIMQGV
+639 ADDDNVFNIKQGV

-661 QATKQKIL
+661 QITKQKIR
-669 QKIYYYDVYGERAEK
+669 YYDVYGEKAEK
-684 YDFLAQ
+684 YAFLAQ

-700 LAPREPFYLLIPQ
+700 LTPREPFYLLLPL
-713 KTSLL
+713 KTRLL

-725 SVQDMFQVGS
+725 SVKDMFQVGG
-735 TGICSQRDHV
+735 TGICSKRDHV
-745 VFHKDKESLLKL
+745 VFHKRKESLLEL

-768 LRRIYNI
+768 LRRKYDIG
-775 KKDGRDWRLEYAIKD
+775 DDSRDWRLEYAIRD
-790 VKANANNLEE
+790 VKTNIKRLEE
-800 YIVSC
+800 YIVLC

-810 DFYYTYYTGKS
+810 DYRWTYYTPNS
-821 KSFIAYPRGEVFKHM
+821 RTFLAYPVYDVFKHM
-836 LPPPTNPKTPN
+836 LPPPPPTNPKTPN
-847 QTCKNVAL
+847 QTRKNVAL
-855 NIARQSKMHG
+855 NTPRQLKNNDKSWTQCFISSH
-865 EWRYVMAHKEL
+865 
-876 VDINLIASAGSM
+876 INDQGLSSGGNGAE
-888 GVGYNYPICQFN
+888 VNYPLYQFRD
-900 NPNYTE
+900 PNYTE
-906 NFTPEFRSFIDK
+906 NFTLEFRSFIDK
-918 HYNHSFEPLEVLGY
+918 HYNHSFEPLEILGY
-932 IYALLYSPNY
+932 VYALLYSPNY

-951 ADYPKILFTN
+951 ADYPKILFTK
-961 NKDLFRVLS
+961 NKDLFRALS

-987 NHSFEKLKDA
+987 NYSFEKLKDD
-997 TIGGSYYKE
+997 TIGESCYIE
-1006 AHERNPIIKKPSYNE
+1006 MHERNPIIKKPSHN
-1021 PEQRLYINHSAY
+1021 EQRLYINHSAY
-1033 FRGVSEEIYNYMIG
+1033 FSGVSQEIYDYRIG
-1047 GYGVLDK
+1047 GYCVLDK
-1054 YLKSHKNESCNFD
+1054 YLKSHKNESCKFD
-1067 HVSNIIKVIARTIEI
+1067 HVTRIIKVIARTIEI

-1100 SQALMQEILQNPPP
+1100 SKALMQEILQNPPP
-1114 PPHLIPISPLS
+1114 PPPFNTNI
-1125 YRAKPKPSEILTLMP
+1125 
-1140 HSSAKKQAITI
+1140 
-1151 SIAEA
+1151 
-1156 EVQPS
+1156 
-1161 LYSVLPNL
+1161 
-1169 ALICDRGSKV
+1169 ALILSRQAKAIGDLDFDGAFISKEASDNNIYRRGGG
-1179 SPISNV
+1179 
-1185 FVTNML
+1185 T
-1191 CDLHVNGSGSY
+1191 
-1202 AFLLYRLE
+1202 AFPLFCLI

>member
-1 MLKEYLESIKDLT
+1 MLKEYLESIKDIT

-20 THRTF
+20 THRAF
-25 LQILLISL
+25 LQILLTSL
-33 KDDFNTE
+33 KENFNTE

-45 EPKKDKQ
+45 EPNRDKQ
-52 GGQPDFRVSYQGL
+52 GGQPDFRISYQGL

-71 NKRVGTDLIQL
+71 NKRVGTNLSQL

-106 VWVGKDENNAPLIK
+106 VWVGKDEENKPSIK
-120 KEISVSSLDELSKPL
+120 RKISIASLDELSKPL
-135 KPNPQTECDLVELF
+135 KTERDLIEF
-149 KSFFN
+149 FRGFFN
-154 YEAAPITNAKDFAT
+154 HEAAPITNAKDFAT
-168 HLSAPTKYLKDALIQ
+168 HLSTPTRYLKDALIA
-183 YQEKAQVSSI
+183 YQKDDQVSSI
-193 FNNFK
+193 FKNFK

-207 EDFSDALAQTLT
+207 EDFSDAFAQTLT

-231 EKINLDNVRSSIPEN
+231 EKIDFNNVRSSIPKN

-255 FLKKLDAIKEIQWL
+255 FLKRLDAIKEIQWL
-269 LDEILSLINHVNMD
+269 LNEILSLINHVDMD

-297 HFYETFLSAYDPK
+297 HFYETFLSTYDPK

-374 KALETR
+374 KALEVR

-446 PSEIA
+446 PSEIVA
-451 ADRGLQPIFEKEL
+451 YRGLNPIFEKEL
-464 KSAQEIKKDEKILII
+464 SNAQEIKKDENILII

-498 VRATYGIEP
+498 VKATYGIEP

-515 RNVKLTDK
+515 KNVKLTDK
-523 IKKLL
+523 IQTLL
-528 KNIQTQNEGDKSVKN
+528 KNVQTQKESGSKN
-543 TNKDALKNLKK
+543 ALKELKS

-610 RRSLLECYD
+610 RRSLLGCYD

-652 SINLFVKKA
+652 SINLFVKKV
-661 QATKQKIL
+661 QTTKQKIH
-669 QKIYYYDVYGERAEK
+669 YYDVYGERAEK
-684 YDFLAQ
+684 YAFLAQ
-690 NDLNSIEWLE
+690 NDLNRIEWLE
-700 LAPREPFYLLIPQ
+700 LAPREPFYSLIPQ
-713 KTSLL
+713 ETPLL
-718 DEYEQGF
+718 EEYERGF
-725 SVQDMFQVGS
+725 SVQEMFQISSVGIV
-735 TGICSQRDHV
+735 TG
-745 VFHKDKESLLKL
+745 KDRIFIANNTESLKEQVLKYCNEFNEQCV
-757 LKDFSTLEPSE
+757 KD
-768 LRRIYNI
+768 IH
-775 KKDGRDWRLEYAIKD
+775 
-790 VKANANNLEE
+790 
-800 YIVSC
+800 
-805 QYRPF
+805 YRPF
-810 DFYYTYYTGKS
+810 DIRKVYYDTKKLERARENT
-821 KSFIAYPRGEVFKHM
+821 FKHM
-836 LPPPTNPKTPN
+836 LPPQTNPKTPN
-847 QTCKNVAL
+847 QTRKNVAL
-855 NIARQSKMHG
+855 NTPRQLKNNDKS
-865 EWRYVMAHKEL
+865 WTQCFISSS
-876 VDINLIASAGSM
+876 INDQGLSSGGNGAG
-888 GVGYNYPICQFN
+888 VNYPLYQFN

-918 HYNHSFEPLEVLGY
+918 HYSHHFEPLEVLGY
-932 IYALLYSPNY
+932 IYALLYSPHY
-942 RKRYEEFLK
+942 RKRYEDFLK

-961 NKDLFRVLS
+961 NKDLFRALS

-975 LIGLHVLNQESL
+975 LIGLHVLNKESL
-987 NHSFEKLKDA
+987 NHSFNKLKDP
-997 TIGGSYYKE
+997 TIGESYYKE
-1006 AHERNPIIKKPSYNE
+1006 AHDRNPIIKKPSHNE

-1054 YLKSHKNESCNFD
+1054 YLKSHKNEPCDFD

-1100 SQALMQEILQNPPP
+1100 SKALIQEILQNPPP

-1140 HSSAKKQAITI
+1140 HSSAKKRATTI
-1151 SIAEA
+1151 STAEA
-1156 EVQPS
+1156 EDQPS

-1169 ALICDRGSKV
+1169 ALVCDRGSKV

-1185 FVTNML
+1185 FVTGML
-1191 CDLHVNGSGSY
+1191 CDLHLNGSGSY
-1202 AFLLYRLE
+1202 AFLLYRLK

>member
-1 MLKEYLESIKDLT
+1 MLKEYLEGIKDLT
-14 PESNEL
+14 PEKNEL
-20 THRTF
+20 THRLF
-25 LQILLISL
+25 LHNLLDKL
-33 KDDFNTE
+33 KNHFNKE

-45 EPKKDKQ
+45 EPERKQ
-52 GGQPDFRVSYQGL
+52 GSQPDFRVSYQGL

-71 NKRVGTDLIQL
+71 NKRAGTNLSQL

-106 VWVGKDENNAPLIK
+106 MWVGKDENNEPLIK
-120 KEISVSSLDELSKPL
+120 KEISVASLDKLSKPL
-135 KPNPQTECDLVELF
+135 KPNPQTEHDLIEFF

-168 HLSAPTKYLKDALIQ
+168 HLSAPTKYLKDALIT
-183 YQEKAQVSSI
+183 YQKDTQVSSI
-193 FNNFK
+193 FKNFK

-207 EDFSDALAQTLT
+207 EDFSDAFAQTLT

-231 EKINLDNVRSSIPEN
+231 EKINLDNVRSSIPKN

-269 LDEILSLINHVNMD
+269 LNEILSLINHVDMD

-385 GTSTKEDKYQNLLKQ
+385 GISTKEDKYQNLLKQ

-411 AIAHLNLSQAFKEE
+411 AIAHLNLSQAFKQE

-446 PSEIA
+446 PSEIVA
-451 ADRGLQPIFEKEL
+451 HRGLQPIFEKEL

-507 EFQTIEIE
+507 EFQTIETKK
-515 RNVKLTDK
+515 NVKLADEIQT
-523 IKKLL
+523 LL
-528 KNIQTQNEGDKSVKN
+528 NNIQKQKESGSKN
-543 TNKDALKNLKK
+543 ALKELKQ
-554 LHSKYKLQKEKNP
+554 LHSKYKLQNEKNP

-639 AKDENVFNIMQGV
+639 TKDENVFNIMQGV
-652 SINLFVKKA
+652 SINLFVKKV
-661 QATKQKIL
+661 QTTKQKIF
-669 QKIYYYDVYGERAEK
+669 YYDVYGERAEK
-684 YDFLAQ
+684 YAFLAQ
-690 NDLNSIEWLE
+690 NDLNSIKWLE
-700 LAPREPFYLLIPQ
+700 LAPRVPFYLLLPL
-713 KTSLL
+713 KTPLL
-718 DEYEQGF
+718 EEYDQGF
-725 SVQDMFQVGS
+725 SVQEVFQVGS

-768 LRRIYNI
+768 LRRKYDIRDAEGWKLGRAIENV
-775 KKDGRDWRLEYAIKD
+775 KKNSHELEK
-790 VKANANNLEE
+790 
-800 YIVSC
+800 YIVLC

-810 DFYYTYYTGKS
+810 DYRWTYYTDKS
-821 KSFIAYPRGEVFKHM
+821 CGFLARPVYQVFKHM
-836 LPPPTNPKTPN
+836 LPPPPN
-847 QTCKNVAL
+847 
-855 NIARQSKMHG
+855 
-865 EWRYVMAHKEL
+865 
-876 VDINLIASAGSM
+876 
-888 GVGYNYPICQFN
+888 
-900 NPNYTE
+900 
-906 NFTPEFRSFIDK
+906 
-918 HYNHSFEPLEVLGY
+918 
-932 IYALLYSPNY
+932 
-942 RKRYEEFLK
+942 
-951 ADYPKILFTN
+951 
-961 NKDLFRVLS
+961 
-970 LLGIE
+970 
-975 LIGLHVLNQESL
+975 
-987 NHSFEKLKDA
+987 KL
-997 TIGGSYYKE
+997 
-1006 AHERNPIIKKPSYNE
+1006 
-1021 PEQRLYINHSAY
+1021 
-1033 FRGVSEEIYNYMIG
+1033 
-1047 GYGVLDK
+1047 
-1054 YLKSHKNESCNFD
+1054 
-1067 HVSNIIKVIARTIEI
+1067 
-1082 QKTLGFLTSD
+1082 
-1092 LPHLKGND
+1092 
-1100 SQALMQEILQNPPP
+1100 
-1114 PPHLIPISPLS
+1114 
-1125 YRAKPKPSEILTLMP
+1125 
-1140 HSSAKKQAITI
+1140 
-1151 SIAEA
+1151 
-1156 EVQPS
+1156 
-1161 LYSVLPNL
+1161 
-1169 ALICDRGSKV
+1169 
-1179 SPISNV
+1179 
-1185 FVTNML
+1185 
-1191 CDLHVNGSGSY
+1191 
-1202 AFLLYRLE
+1202 

>member
-1 MLKEYLESIKDLT
+1 MLKEYLESIKDLA
-14 PESNEL
+14 PEKNEL
-20 THRTF
+20 THRLF
-25 LQILLISL
+25 LHNLLDKL
-33 KDDFNTE
+33 KNHFNKE

-45 EPKKDKQ
+45 EPNRDKQ

-71 NKRVGTDLIQL
+71 NKRVGTDLRKIVESE
-82 LKSDQI
+82 KSKQI

-93 LNPNLMLTDYLNF
+93 LNPNLMLTDYLKF

-120 KEISVSSLDELSKPL
+120 KEISVASLDELSKPL
-135 KPNPQTECDLVELF
+135 KPNPQTERDLIELF

-154 YEAAPITNAKDFAT
+154 YEAVPITNAKDFAT
-168 HLSAPTKYLKDALIQ
+168 HLSAPTKYLKDALIT
-183 YQEKAQVSSI
+183 YQKDTQVSSI
-193 FNNFK
+193 FKNFK

-207 EDFSDALAQTLT
+207 EDFSDAFAQTLT

-231 EKINLDNVRSSIPEN
+231 EKINLDNVRSSIPKN

-269 LDEILSLINHVNMD
+269 LNEILSLINHVDMG

-323 VVKFIIN
+323 VVEFIIN

-385 GTSTKEDKYQNLLKQ
+385 GISTKEDKYQNLLKQ

-425 FKKPLKENDALQI
+425 FKKPLKENDALKI

-451 ADRGLQPIFEKEL
+451 AHRGLQPIFEKEL
-464 KSAQEIKKDEKILII
+464 KSAQEIKKDGKILII

-498 VRATYGIEP
+498 VKATYGIEP

-523 IKKLL
+523 IQTLLSSVQIQKQSGSKNALKEL
-528 KNIQTQNEGDKSVKN
+528 KN
-543 TNKDALKNLKK
+543 

-576 FMRFAQNKIESLGHG
+576 FMRFAQNKIKSLGHG

-610 RRSLLECYD
+610 RCSLLECYD

-628 NARKKEETPQG
+628 NTRKKEETPQG
-639 AKDENVFNIMQGV
+639 TKDENVFNIMQGV

-661 QATKQKIL
+661 QTTKQKIH
-669 QKIYYYDVYGERAEK
+669 YYDVYGQRAEK
-684 YDFLAQ
+684 YAFLAQ

-700 LAPREPFYLLIPQ
+700 IAPRAPFYLLIPQ
-713 KTSLL
+713 KTPLL
-718 DEYEQGF
+718 EEYEQGF
-725 SVQDMFQVGS
+725 SVQEMFQVGS

-757 LKDFSTLEPSE
+757 LKDFLTLEPSE
-768 LRRIYNI
+768 LRRII
-775 KKDGRDWRLEYAIKD
+775 
-790 VKANANNLEE
+790 
-800 YIVSC
+800 
-805 QYRPF
+805 
-810 DFYYTYYTGKS
+810 KS
-821 KSFIAYPRGEVFKHM
+821 K
-836 LPPPTNPKTPN
+836 
-847 QTCKNVAL
+847 
-855 NIARQSKMHG
+855 KMA
-865 EWRYVMAHKEL
+865 E
-876 VDINLIASAGSM
+876 I
-888 GVGYNYPICQFN
+888 GV
-900 NPNYTE
+900 
-906 NFTPEFRSFIDK
+906 
-918 HYNHSFEPLEVLGY
+918 
-932 IYALLYSPNY
+932 
-942 RKRYEEFLK
+942 
-951 ADYPKILFTN
+951 
-961 NKDLFRVLS
+961 
-970 LLGIE
+970 
-975 LIGLHVLNQESL
+975 
-987 NHSFEKLKDA
+987 
-997 TIGGSYYKE
+997 
-1006 AHERNPIIKKPSYNE
+1006 
-1021 PEQRLYINHSAY
+1021 
-1033 FRGVSEEIYNYMIG
+1033 
-1047 GYGVLDK
+1047 
-1054 YLKSHKNESCNFD
+1054 
-1067 HVSNIIKVIARTIEI
+1067 
-1082 QKTLGFLTSD
+1082 
-1092 LPHLKGND
+1092 
-1100 SQALMQEILQNPPP
+1100 
-1114 PPHLIPISPLS
+1114 
-1125 YRAKPKPSEILTLMP
+1125 
-1140 HSSAKKQAITI
+1140 
-1151 SIAEA
+1151 
-1156 EVQPS
+1156 
-1161 LYSVLPNL
+1161 
-1169 ALICDRGSKV
+1169 
-1179 SPISNV
+1179 
-1185 FVTNML
+1185 
-1191 CDLHVNGSGSY
+1191 
-1202 AFLLYRLE
+1202 

>member
-1 MLKEYLESIKDLT
+1 MLKEYLEGIKDLT
-14 PESNEL
+14 LESNEL
-20 THRTF
+20 KHRLF
-25 LQILLISL
+25 LHNLLISL
-33 KDDFNTE
+33 KENFNKE

-45 EPKKDKQ
+45 EPERKQ
-52 GGQPDFRVSYQGL
+52 GSQPDFRVSHQGL

-71 NKRVGTDLIQL
+71 NKRVGTNLSQL

-106 VWVGKDENNAPLIK
+106 AWVGKDENNAPSIK
-120 KEISVSSLDELSKPL
+120 REISIASLDELSKPL
-135 KPNPQTECDLVELF
+135 KPKPQTERDLIELF

-154 YEAAPITNAKDFAT
+154 HEAAPITNAKDFANA
-168 HLSAPTKYLKDALIQ
+168 LSAPTKYLKDALIQ
-183 YQEKAQVSSI
+183 YQKDEQVSSI

-207 EDFSDALAQTLT
+207 EDFSDAFAQTLT
-219 YSLFL
+219 YSLFI

-231 EKINLDNVRSSIPEN
+231 EKIDFNNVRSSIPKN

-255 FLKKLDAIKEIQWL
+255 FLKRLDSIKEIQWL
-269 LDEILSLINHVNMD
+269 LNEILNLINHVDMD

-335 LKTHFKDAPLGLKS
+335 LKTHFKDATLGLKS

-374 KALETR
+374 KALEMR

-385 GTSTKEDKYQNLLKQ
+385 GISTKEDKYQNLLKQ

-425 FKKPLKENDALQI
+425 FKKPLKENDTLQI

-446 PSEIA
+446 PSEIVA
-451 ADRGLQPIFEKEL
+451 YRGLQPIFEKEL
-464 KSAQEIKKDEKILII
+464 SNAQEIKKNEKILII

-486 GASSNEGLFEWE
+486 GASENKGLFEWE
-498 VRATYGIEP
+498 VKATYGIEP

-515 RNVKLTDK
+515 KKVKLTAK
-523 IKKLL
+523 IQTLLDNIQKQKESGSKNAL
-528 KNIQTQNEGDKSVKN
+528 KNGS
-543 TNKDALKNLKK
+543 KDALKALKN

-576 FMRFAQNKIESLGHG
+576 FMRFAQNKIKSLGHG

-661 QATKQKIL
+661 QTTKPKIF
-669 QKIYYYDVYGERAEK
+669 YYDVYGERAEK
-684 YDFLAQ
+684 YAFLAQ
-690 NDLNSIEWLE
+690 HDLDRIEWLE

-713 KTSLL
+713 ETPLL
-718 DEYEQGF
+718 EEYEQGF
-725 SVQDMFQVGS
+725 SVQDMFQIGS

-768 LRRIYNI
+768 LRRVYNI

-847 QTCKNVAL
+847 QTRKNVAL
-855 NIARQSKMHG
+855 NTPRQLKNNDKSWTQCFISSH
-865 EWRYVMAHKEL
+865 
-876 VDINLIASAGSM
+876 INDQGLSSGGNGAG
-888 GVGYNYPICQFN
+888 VNYPLYQFKH
-900 NPNYTE
+900 PNYTE

-918 HYNHSFEPLEVLGY
+918 HYSHHFEPLEVLGY

-942 RKRYEEFLK
+942 HKRYEDFLK
-951 ADYPKILFTN
+951 NDYPKILFTK

-975 LIGLHVLNQESL
+975 LIGLHVLNKESL
-987 NHSFEKLKDA
+987 NYSFEKLKDA
-997 TIGGSYYKE
+997 TIGESCYKE
-1006 AHERNPIIKKPSYNE
+1006 AHDSIISKKPSYNE
-1021 PEQRLYINHSAY
+1021 LEQRLYINHSAY
-1033 FRGVSEEIYNYMIG
+1033 FRGVSEEIYDYRIG

-1054 YLKSHKNESCNFD
+1054 YLKSHKDEHCNFD

-1092 LPHLKGND
+1092 LPHVNY
-1100 SQALMQEILQNPPP
+1100 PT
-1114 PPHLIPISPLS
+1114 
-1125 YRAKPKPSEILTLMP
+1125 AK
-1140 HSSAKKQAITI
+1140 AIG
-1151 SIAEA
+1151 
-1156 EVQPS
+1156 
-1161 LYSVLPNL
+1161 LFL
-1169 ALICDRGSKV
+1169 AS
-1179 SPISNV
+1179 
-1185 FVTNML
+1185 
-1191 CDLHVNGSGSY
+1191 
-1202 AFLLYRLE
+1202 

>member
-14 PESNEL
+14 PEKNEL
-20 THRTF
+20 THRLF
-25 LQILLISL
+25 LHNLLDKL
-33 KDDFNTE
+33 KNHFNKE

-45 EPKKDKQ
+45 EPKRDKQ

-71 NKRVGTDLIQL
+71 NKRVGTDLDKL
-82 LKSDQI
+82 LKSEKNDQI

-106 VWVGKDENNAPLIK
+106 MWVGKDEENKPLIK
-120 KEISVSSLDELSKPL
+120 KEISVASLDELSKPL
-135 KPNPQTECDLVELF
+135 KPKSQTERDLIELF

-154 YEAAPITNAKDFAT
+154 HEAAPIANAKDFAT
-168 HLSAPTKYLKDALIQ
+168 HLSPRTKYLKDALIK

-231 EKINLDNVRSSIPEN
+231 EKINLDNVRSSIPKN

-255 FLKKLDAIKEIQWL
+255 FLKKLDEIKEIQWL
-269 LDEILSLINHVNMD
+269 LNEILSSINHVDMD
-283 SIIKDLN
+283 SILKDLN

-310 LREKKGVYYTPDS
+310 LRESKGVYYTPDS

-374 KALETR
+374 KALEMR

-385 GTSTKEDKYQNLLKQ
+385 STSTKEDKYQNLLKQ

-411 AIAHLNLSQAFKEE
+411 AIAHLNLSQAFKQE
-425 FKKPLKENDALQI
+425 FKKSLKENDALQI

-446 PSEIA
+446 PSEIVA
-451 ADRGLQPIFEKEL
+451 HRGLQPIFEKEL

-486 GASSNEGLFEWE
+486 GASENKGLFEWE
-498 VRATYGIEP
+498 VKATYGIEP

-515 RNVKLTDK
+515 KNVKLTDK
-523 IKKLL
+523 IQTLL
-528 KNIQTQNEGDKSVKN
+528 SSVQIQKQSGSKNALKE
-543 TNKDALKNLKK
+543 LKNLY
-554 LHSKYKLQKEKNP
+554 SKYKLQNEKNP

-576 FMRFAQNKIESLGHG
+576 FMRFAQNKIKSLGHG
-591 LFGFISNNAFLDN
+591 LFGFISSNSFLDN

-639 AKDENVFNIMQGV
+639 AKDENVFNIKQGV

-661 QATKQKIL
+661 QTTKQKIH
-669 QKIYYYDVYGERAEK
+669 YYDVYGQRAEK
-684 YDFLAQ
+684 YAFLAQ

-700 LAPREPFYLLIPQ
+700 LAPRAPFYLLLPL
-713 KTSLL
+713 KTPLL

-768 LRRIYNI
+768 LRRKYDI

-836 LPPPTNPKTPN
+836 LP
-847 QTCKNVAL
+847 
-855 NIARQSKMHG
+855 
-865 EWRYVMAHKEL
+865 
-876 VDINLIASAGSM
+876 
-888 GVGYNYPICQFN
+888 
-900 NPNYTE
+900 
-906 NFTPEFRSFIDK
+906 
-918 HYNHSFEPLEVLGY
+918 
-932 IYALLYSPNY
+932 
-942 RKRYEEFLK
+942 
-951 ADYPKILFTN
+951 
-961 NKDLFRVLS
+961 
-970 LLGIE
+970 
-975 LIGLHVLNQESL
+975 
-987 NHSFEKLKDA
+987 
-997 TIGGSYYKE
+997 
-1006 AHERNPIIKKPSYNE
+1006 
-1021 PEQRLYINHSAY
+1021 
-1033 FRGVSEEIYNYMIG
+1033 
-1047 GYGVLDK
+1047 
-1054 YLKSHKNESCNFD
+1054 
-1067 HVSNIIKVIARTIEI
+1067 
-1082 QKTLGFLTSD
+1082 
-1092 LPHLKGND
+1092 
-1100 SQALMQEILQNPPP
+1100 
-1114 PPHLIPISPLS
+1114 
-1125 YRAKPKPSEILTLMP
+1125 
-1140 HSSAKKQAITI
+1140 
-1151 SIAEA
+1151 
-1156 EVQPS
+1156 
-1161 LYSVLPNL
+1161 
-1169 ALICDRGSKV
+1169 
-1179 SPISNV
+1179 
-1185 FVTNML
+1185 
-1191 CDLHVNGSGSY
+1191 
-1202 AFLLYRLE
+1202 

>member
-14 PESNEL
+14 TEKNEL
-20 THRTF
+20 THRPS
-25 LQILLISL
+25 LHNLLNRL
-33 KDDFNTE
+33 KDHFNKE

-45 EPKKDKQ
+45 EPKREQ
-52 GGQPDFRVSYQGL
+52 GSQPDFRVSFQGL

-71 NKRVGTDLIQL
+71 NKRVGEDLKQL

-106 VWVGKDENNAPLIK
+106 MWVGKDENNAPLVK
-120 KEISVSSLDELSKPL
+120 KQISVASPDELSKPL
-135 KPNPQTECDLVELF
+135 KPKPQTECDLIELF

-154 YEAAPITNAKDFAT
+154 HEAAPITNAKDFAT
-168 HLSAPTKYLKDALIQ
+168 HLSPRTRYLKDALIK
-183 YQEKAQVSSI
+183 YQEKTQVSSI

-255 FLKKLDAIKEIQWL
+255 FLKKLDGIKEIQWL
-269 LDEILSLINHVNMD
+269 LNEILSSINHVDMD
-283 SIIKDLN
+283 SIFKDLN

-310 LREKKGVYYTPDS
+310 LRESKGVYYTPDS

-374 KALETR
+374 KALEMR

-385 GTSTKEDKYQNLLKQ
+385 GISTKEDKYQNLLKQ

-411 AIAHLNLSQAFKEE
+411 VIAHLNLSQAFKEG
-425 FKKPLKENDALQI
+425 FKKPLKENDALKI

-451 ADRGLQPIFEKEL
+451 AYRGLNPIFEAEL
-464 KSAQEIKKDEKILII
+464 LNAQEIKKDENILII

-498 VRATYGIEP
+498 VKATYGIEP

-515 RNVKLTDK
+515 KKVKLTDK
-523 IKKLL
+523 IKTLL
-528 KNIQTQNEGDKSVKN
+528 SSVQIQKQSG
-543 TNKDALKNLKK
+543 NKDALKNLKQI
-554 LHSKYKLQKEKNP
+554 HSKYKLQDEKNP

-628 NARKKEETPQG
+628 NARKKEKTPQG
-639 AKDENVFNIMQGV
+639 ADDENVFNIKQGV
-652 SINLFVKKA
+652 SINLFVKKV
-661 QATKQKIL
+661 QTTKQKIH
-669 QKIYYYDVYGERAEK
+669 YYDVYGERAEK
-684 YDFLAQ
+684 YAFLDQ
-690 NDLNSIEWLE
+690 HDLNSIEWLE
-700 LAPREPFYLLIPQ
+700 LTPREPFYLLLPL
-713 KTSLL
+713 KTRLL

-725 SVQDMFQVGS
+725 SVKDMFQVGD
-735 TGICSQRDHV
+735 TGICSKRDHV
-745 VFHKDKESLLKL
+745 IFHKKKESLLEL

-768 LRRIYNI
+768 LRGKYDIG
-775 KKDGRDWRLEYAIKD
+775 DDSRDWRLEYAIRE
-790 VKANANNLEE
+790 VKTNIKRLEE
-800 YIVSC
+800 YIVLC

-810 DFYYTYYTGKS
+810 DYRWTYYTPNS
-821 KSFIAYPRGEVFKHM
+821 RTFLAYPVYDVFKHM

-855 NIARQSKMHG
+855 NTPRQLKNNDKSWTQCFISSH
-865 EWRYVMAHKEL
+865 
-876 VDINLIASAGSM
+876 INDQGLSSGGNGAG
-888 GVGYNYPICQFN
+888 VNYPLYQFN

-942 RKRYEEFLK
+942 RKRYEDFLK

-987 NHSFEKLKDA
+987 NYSFEKLKDA
-997 TIGGSYYKE
+997 TIGESCYIE
-1006 AHERNPIIKKPSYNE
+1006 VHERNPIIKKPSHN
-1021 PEQRLYINHSAY
+1021 EQRLYINHSAY
-1033 FRGVSEEIYNYMIG
+1033 FSGVSQEIYDYRIG
-1047 GYGVLDK
+1047 GYCVLDK
-1054 YLKSHKNESCNFD
+1054 YLKSHKNESCDFD
-1067 HVSNIIKVIARTIEI
+1067 HVTHIIKVIARTIEI

-1100 SQALMQEILQNPPP
+1100 SEALMQEILQNPPP
-1114 PPHLIPISPLS
+1114 PPFNTNI
-1125 YRAKPKPSEILTLMP
+1125 
-1140 HSSAKKQAITI
+1140 
-1151 SIAEA
+1151 
-1156 EVQPS
+1156 
-1161 LYSVLPNL
+1161 
-1169 ALICDRGSKV
+1169 ALILSRQAKAIGDLDFDGAFISKEASDNNIYRRGGG
-1179 SPISNV
+1179 
-1185 FVTNML
+1185 T
-1191 CDLHVNGSGSY
+1191 
-1202 AFLLYRLE
+1202 AFPLFCLV

>member
-1 MLKEYLESIKDLT
+1 MLKEYLEGIKDLT
-14 PESNEL
+14 PEKNEL
-20 THRTF
+20 THRSF
-25 LQILLISL
+25 LHNLLDKL
-33 KDDFNTE
+33 KNHFNKE

-45 EPKKDKQ
+45 EPKRDQ
-52 GGQPDFRVSYQGL
+52 ASQPDFRVSYQGL

-71 NKRVGTDLIQL
+71 NKRAETDLRQL
-82 LKSDQI
+82 LEKDQI

-120 KEISVSSLDELSKPL
+120 KEISVASLDELSKPL
-135 KPNPQTECDLVELF
+135 KPKPQTERDLIELF

-168 HLSAPTKYLKDALIQ
+168 HLSPRTKYLKDALIK

-193 FNNFK
+193 FKNFK

-231 EKINLDNVRSSIPEN
+231 EKINLDNVRSSIPKN

-255 FLKKLDAIKEIQWL
+255 FLKKLDEIKEIQWL
-269 LDEILSLINHVNMD
+269 LNEILSSINHVDMD
-283 SIIKDLN
+283 SILKDLN

-335 LKTHFKDAPLGLKS
+335 LKMHFKDAPLGLKS

-385 GTSTKEDKYQNLLKQ
+385 GISTKEDKYQNLLKQ

-425 FKKPLKENDALQI
+425 FKKPLKENDALKI

-464 KSAQEIKKDEKILII
+464 KSAQEIKKDEKIFII

-486 GASSNEGLFEWE
+486 GASENKGLFEWE
-498 VRATYGIEP
+498 VKATYGIEP

-515 RNVKLTDK
+515 KKVKLTDK
-523 IKKLL
+523 IQTLL
-528 KNIQTQNEGDKSVKN
+528 KNIQTQKESGSKN
-543 TNKDALKNLKK
+543 ALKELKQ

-576 FMRFAQNKIESLGHG
+576 FMRFAQNKIKSLGHG

-661 QATKQKIL
+661 QATKPKIF
-669 QKIYYYDVYGERAEK
+669 YYDVYGERAEK
-684 YDFLAQ
+684 YAFLSR

-700 LAPREPFYLLIPQ
+700 IALRAPFYLLLPLE
-713 KTSLL
+713 TRLL

-725 SVQDMFQVGS
+725 SVKDMFQISSVGIV
-735 TGICSQRDHV
+735 TGRDHV
-745 VFHKDKESLLKL
+745 IFHKDKESLLKL

-790 VKANANNLEE
+790 VKANANNLEK

-810 DFYYTYYTGKS
+810 DYRWTYYTGKS
-821 KSFIAYPRGEVFKHM
+821 KS
-836 LPPPTNPKTPN
+836 
-847 QTCKNVAL
+847 
-855 NIARQSKMHG
+855 
-865 EWRYVMAHKEL
+865 
-876 VDINLIASAGSM
+876 
-888 GVGYNYPICQFN
+888 
-900 NPNYTE
+900 
-906 NFTPEFRSFIDK
+906 
-918 HYNHSFEPLEVLGY
+918 
-932 IYALLYSPNY
+932 
-942 RKRYEEFLK
+942 
-951 ADYPKILFTN
+951 
-961 NKDLFRVLS
+961 
-970 LLGIE
+970 
-975 LIGLHVLNQESL
+975 
-987 NHSFEKLKDA
+987 
-997 TIGGSYYKE
+997 
-1006 AHERNPIIKKPSYNE
+1006 
-1021 PEQRLYINHSAY
+1021 
-1033 FRGVSEEIYNYMIG
+1033 
-1047 GYGVLDK
+1047 
-1054 YLKSHKNESCNFD
+1054 
-1067 HVSNIIKVIARTIEI
+1067 
-1082 QKTLGFLTSD
+1082 
-1092 LPHLKGND
+1092 
-1100 SQALMQEILQNPPP
+1100 
-1114 PPHLIPISPLS
+1114 
-1125 YRAKPKPSEILTLMP
+1125 
-1140 HSSAKKQAITI
+1140 
-1151 SIAEA
+1151 
-1156 EVQPS
+1156 
-1161 LYSVLPNL
+1161 
-1169 ALICDRGSKV
+1169 
-1179 SPISNV
+1179 
-1185 FVTNML
+1185 
-1191 CDLHVNGSGSY
+1191 
-1202 AFLLYRLE
+1202 

>member
-14 PESNEL
+14 FEKNEL
-20 THRTF
+20 TH
-25 LQILLISL
+25 LPSLYNLLNRL
-33 KDDFNTE
+33 KDHFNKE

-45 EPKKDKQ
+45 EPKREQKS
-52 GGQPDFRVSYQGL
+52 QPDFCVSLQGL

-71 NKRVGTDLIQL
+71 NKRVGTNLSQL

-88 LKYLE
+88 RKYLE

-106 VWVGKDENNAPLIK
+106 MWVGKDENNAPLIK
-120 KEISVSSLDELSKPL
+120 KEISVASPDELSKPL
-135 KPNPQTECDLVELF
+135 NPKKQTERDLIELF

-154 YEAAPITNAKDFAT
+154 YEAAPIANAKDFAT
-168 HLSAPTKYLKDALIQ
+168 HLSPRTKYLKDALIQ
-183 YQEKAQVSSI
+183 NQEKTQVSSI

-198 EYLYEELSF
+198 AYLYEELSF

-224 AKLNHPF
+224 AKLNHPS
-231 EKINLDNVRSSIPEN
+231 EKIDLNNVRSFIPKN

-255 FLKKLDAIKEIQWL
+255 FLKKLDEIQDIQWL
-269 LDEILSLINHVNMD
+269 LNEILSLINHVDMG
-283 SIIKDLN
+283 SILKDLN

-310 LREKKGVYYTPDS
+310 LRESKGVYYTPDS
-323 VVKFIIN
+323 VVEFIIN

-425 FKKPLKENDALQI
+425 FKKPLKEGDALKI

-446 PSEIA
+446 PSEIV
-451 ADRGLQPIFEKEL
+451 ADRGLQPIFETEL

-498 VRATYGIEP
+498 VKATYGIEP
-507 EFQTIEIE
+507 KFQTIEIE

-523 IKKLL
+523 IQTLL
-528 KNIQTQNEGDKSVKN
+528 KNIQTQKESGSKNAPKSSS
-543 TNKDALKNLKK
+543 KDALKALKS

-628 NARKKEETPQG
+628 NARKKEKTPQG
-639 AKDENVFNIMQGV
+639 TKDENVFNIMQGV

-661 QATKQKIL
+661 QATKQKIH
-669 QKIYYYDVYGERAEK
+669 YYDVYGQRAEK
-684 YDFLAQ
+684 YAFLVQ
-690 NDLNSIEWLE
+690 HDINSIEWLE
-700 LAPREPFYLLIPQ
+700 LTPREPSYLLLPL
-713 KTSLL
+713 KTPLL

-725 SVQDMFQVGS
+725 SVQDMFQVGG

-745 VFHKDKESLLKL
+745 VFHKDKKSLLKL

-768 LRRIYNI
+768 LRRIYKI
-775 KKDGRDWRLEYAIKD
+775 KKDGRDWRLEYAIRD
-790 VKANANNLEE
+790 VRANADNLEK
-800 YIVSC
+800 YIVLC
-805 QYRPF
+805 QCHPF
-810 DFYYTYYTGKS
+810 DYRWTYYTGKS
-821 KSFIAYPRGEVFKHM
+821 KSFIAYPRDKVFKHM
-836 LPPPTNPKTPN
+836 LP
-847 QTCKNVAL
+847 
-855 NIARQSKMHG
+855 
-865 EWRYVMAHKEL
+865 
-876 VDINLIASAGSM
+876 
-888 GVGYNYPICQFN
+888 
-900 NPNYTE
+900 
-906 NFTPEFRSFIDK
+906 
-918 HYNHSFEPLEVLGY
+918 
-932 IYALLYSPNY
+932 
-942 RKRYEEFLK
+942 
-951 ADYPKILFTN
+951 
-961 NKDLFRVLS
+961 
-970 LLGIE
+970 
-975 LIGLHVLNQESL
+975 
-987 NHSFEKLKDA
+987 
-997 TIGGSYYKE
+997 
-1006 AHERNPIIKKPSYNE
+1006 
-1021 PEQRLYINHSAY
+1021 
-1033 FRGVSEEIYNYMIG
+1033 
-1047 GYGVLDK
+1047 
-1054 YLKSHKNESCNFD
+1054 
-1067 HVSNIIKVIARTIEI
+1067 
-1082 QKTLGFLTSD
+1082 
-1092 LPHLKGND
+1092 
-1100 SQALMQEILQNPPP
+1100 
-1114 PPHLIPISPLS
+1114 
-1125 YRAKPKPSEILTLMP
+1125 
-1140 HSSAKKQAITI
+1140 
-1151 SIAEA
+1151 
-1156 EVQPS
+1156 
-1161 LYSVLPNL
+1161 
-1169 ALICDRGSKV
+1169 
-1179 SPISNV
+1179 
-1185 FVTNML
+1185 
-1191 CDLHVNGSGSY
+1191 
-1202 AFLLYRLE
+1202 

>member
-14 PESNEL
+14 PEKNEL
-20 THRTF
+20 THRLF
-25 LQILLISL
+25 LHNLLDSL
-33 KDDFNTE
+33 KDNFNKE

-45 EPKKDKQ
+45 EPNRDKQ

-71 NKRVGTDLIQL
+71 NKRVGTDLRKIVESE
-82 LKSDQI
+82 KSKQI

-106 VWVGKDENNAPLIK
+106 VWVGKDENNEPLIK
-120 KEISVSSLDELSKPL
+120 REISIASLDELSKPL
-135 KPNPQTECDLVELF
+135 KPNPQTERDLIGLF

-168 HLSAPTKYLKDALIQ
+168 HLSAPTKYLKDALIT
-183 YQEKAQVSSI
+183 YQKDTQVSSI
-193 FNNFK
+193 FKNFK

-207 EDFSDALAQTLT
+207 EDFSDAFAQTLT

-224 AKLNHPF
+224 AKLNHPS
-231 EKINLDNVRSSIPEN
+231 EKINLDNVRSSIPKN

-269 LDEILSLINHVNMD
+269 LNEILSLINHVDMD

-349 ALDNENIK
+349 TLDNENIK

-385 GTSTKEDKYQNLLKQ
+385 GISTKEDKYQNLLKQ

-425 FKKPLKENDALQI
+425 FKKPLKENDALKI

-446 PSEIA
+446 PSEIVA
-451 ADRGLQPIFEKEL
+451 YRGLSPIFEKEL
-464 KSAQEIKKDEKILII
+464 LSAQEIKKDENILII

-486 GASSNEGLFEWE
+486 GASENEGLFEWE
-498 VRATYGIEP
+498 VKATYGIEP
-507 EFQTIEIE
+507 EFQKIETKK
-515 RNVKLTDK
+515 NVKLADEIQT
-523 IKKLL
+523 LL
-528 KNIQTQNEGDKSVKN
+528 KNIQKQKESSSKN
-543 TNKDALKNLKK
+543 ALKELKK

-576 FMRFAQNKIESLGHG
+576 FMRFAQNKIKSLGHG

-661 QATKQKIL
+661 QTTKQKIH
-669 QKIYYYDVYGERAEK
+669 YYDVYGQRAEK
-684 YDFLAQ
+684 CAFLAQ
-690 NDLNSIEWLE
+690 NDLDSIEWLE
-700 LAPREPFYLLIPQ
+700 LAPRAPFYLLLPQ
-713 KTSLL
+713 ETSLL

-725 SVQDMFQVGS
+725 SVQDMFQVGG
-735 TGICSQRDHV
+735 TGICSKRDHV

-836 LPPPTNPKTPN
+836 LPPQ
-847 QTCKNVAL
+847 QTLK
-855 NIARQSKMHG
+855 H
-865 EWRYVMAHKEL
+865 
-876 VDINLIASAGSM
+876 
-888 GVGYNYPICQFN
+888 PI
-900 NPNYTE
+900 
-906 NFTPEFRSFIDK
+906 K
-918 HYNHSFEPLEVLGY
+918 
-932 IYALLYSPNY
+932 
-942 RKRYEEFLK
+942 
-951 ADYPKILFTN
+951 
-961 NKDLFRVLS
+961 
-970 LLGIE
+970 
-975 LIGLHVLNQESL
+975 
-987 NHSFEKLKDA
+987 
-997 TIGGSYYKE
+997 
-1006 AHERNPIIKKPSYNE
+1006 
-1021 PEQRLYINHSAY
+1021 
-1033 FRGVSEEIYNYMIG
+1033 
-1047 GYGVLDK
+1047 
-1054 YLKSHKNESCNFD
+1054 
-1067 HVSNIIKVIARTIEI
+1067 
-1082 QKTLGFLTSD
+1082 
-1092 LPHLKGND
+1092 
-1100 SQALMQEILQNPPP
+1100 
-1114 PPHLIPISPLS
+1114 
-1125 YRAKPKPSEILTLMP
+1125 RAKMS
-1140 HSSAKKQAITI
+1140 
-1151 SIAEA
+1151 
-1156 EVQPS
+1156 
-1161 LYSVLPNL
+1161 
-1169 ALICDRGSKV
+1169 R
-1179 SPISNV
+1179 
-1185 FVTNML
+1185 
-1191 CDLHVNGSGSY
+1191 
-1202 AFLLYRLE
+1202 

>member
-14 PESNEL
+14 PEKNEL
-20 THRTF
+20 THRPS
-25 LQILLISL
+25 LYNLLKGL
-33 KDDFNTE
+33 KDHFNKE
-40 FKIEH
+40 HKIEH
-45 EPKKDKQ
+45 EPKRERES
-52 GGQPDFRVSYQGL
+52 QPDFCVSLQGL
-65 NIGYIE
+65 SIGYIE
-71 NKRVGTDLIQL
+71 NKRVGTNLSQL

-106 VWVGKDENNAPLIK
+106 MWVGKDENNAPFIK
-120 KEISVSSLDELSKPL
+120 KEISVASLDELSKPL
-135 KPNPQTECDLVELF
+135 NPKTQTERDLIELF

-154 YEAAPITNAKDFAT
+154 YEAAPIANAKDFAT
-168 HLSAPTKYLKDALIQ
+168 HLSPRTKYLKDALIQ
-183 YQEKAQVSSI
+183 NQEKMEVSSI

-207 EDFSDALAQTLT
+207 EDFSDAFAQTLT

-231 EKINLDNVRSSIPEN
+231 EKIDLNNVRSFIPKN

-255 FLKKLDAIKEIQWL
+255 FLKKLDEIKEIQWL
-269 LDEILSLINHVNMD
+269 LNEILSLINRVDMV
-283 SIIKDLN
+283 SILKDLN

-310 LREKKGVYYTPDS
+310 LRESKGVYYTPDS
-323 VVKFIIN
+323 VVEFIIN

-411 AIAHLNLSQAFKEE
+411 AIAHLNLSQAFKQE

-451 ADRGLQPIFEKEL
+451 AYRGLQPIFEEEL
-464 KSAQEIKKDEKILII
+464 KSAQKIKKDENILII

-498 VRATYGIEP
+498 VKATYGIEP

-515 RNVKLTDK
+515 KNVKLTDK
-523 IKKLL
+523 IQTLL
-528 KNIQTQNEGDKSVKN
+528 KNIQKQKESGSKN
-543 TNKDALKNLKK
+543 ALKELKN

-619 ELYILNLHG
+619 ELYIINLHG
-628 NARKKEETPQG
+628 NARKKEKTPQG

-661 QATKQKIL
+661 PATRQKIF
-669 QKIYYYDVYGERAEK
+669 YYDVYGQRAEK
-684 YDFLAQ
+684 YAFLAQ

-700 LAPREPFYLLIPQ
+700 LAPRAPFYLLLPL
-713 KTSLL
+713 KTPLL

-725 SVQDMFQVGS
+725 SVQDMFQVGG
-735 TGICSQRDHV
+735 TGICSKRDHV

-768 LRRIYNI
+768 LRRKYDIG
-775 KKDGRDWRLEYAIKD
+775 DDSRDWRLNNAIRE
-790 VKANANNLEE
+790 VRANADNLEK
-800 YIVSC
+800 YIVLC

-810 DFYYTYYTGKS
+810 DYRYTYYTPNS
-821 KSFIAYPRGEVFKHM
+821 RTFLAYPVYDVFKHM
-836 LPPPTNPKTPN
+836 LPPPPPTNPKTPN
-847 QTCKNVAL
+847 QTRKNVAL
-855 NIARQSKMHG
+855 ITSRRFCQSQK
-865 EWRYVMAHKEL
+865 
-876 VDINLIASAGSM
+876 S
-888 GVGYNYPICQFN
+888 GVGFVSNKISDLRTWTCPGMEGGDYVNPLYH

-942 RKRYEEFLK
+942 RKRYEDFLK

-975 LIGLHVLNQESL
+975 LIGLHVLNEESL
-987 NHSFEKLKDA
+987 NYSFEKLKDT
-997 TIGGSYYKE
+997 TIGESCYKE
-1006 AHERNPIIKKPSYNE
+1006 AHDRNPIIKKPLHNE

-1033 FRGVSEEIYNYMIG
+1033 FRGVSKEIHDYMIG

-1054 YLKSHKNESCNFD
+1054 YLKSHKNESCDFD

-1092 LPHLKGND
+1092 LPHLKEND

-1114 PPHLIPISPLS
+1114 PPPPI
-1125 YRAKPKPSEILTLMP
+1125 
-1140 HSSAKKQAITI
+1140 
-1151 SIAEA
+1151 
-1156 EVQPS
+1156 
-1161 LYSVLPNL
+1161 
-1169 ALICDRGSKV
+1169 
-1179 SPISNV
+1179 
-1185 FVTNML
+1185 
-1191 CDLHVNGSGSY
+1191 
-1202 AFLLYRLE
+1202 

>member
-1 MLKEYLESIKDLT
+1 MLKEYLESIKDIT
-14 PESNEL
+14 DKKNEL
-20 THRTF
+20 THRPF
-25 LQILLISL
+25 LHNLLDKL
-33 KDDFNTE
+33 KNHFNKE

-45 EPKKDKQ
+45 EPKRDQ
-52 GGQPDFRVSYQGL
+52 GSQPDFRVSFQGL

-71 NKRVGTDLIQL
+71 NKRVGENLSQL
-82 LKSDQI
+82 LKNKQI

-106 VWVGKDENNAPLIK
+106 MWVGKDENNAPLIK
-120 KEISVSSLDELSKPL
+120 KEISVASLDELSKPL
-135 KPNPQTECDLVELF
+135 KPNPQTERDLIELF

-154 YEAAPITNAKDFAT
+154 HEAAPITNAKDFAT
-168 HLSAPTKYLKDALIQ
+168 HLSPRTRYLKDALIK
-183 YQEKAQVSSI
+183 YQEKTQVSSI
-193 FNNFK
+193 FKNFK

-255 FLKKLDAIKEIQWL
+255 FLKKLDGIKEIQWL
-269 LDEILSLINHVNMD
+269 LNEILSSINHVDMD

-310 LREKKGVYYTPDS
+310 LRESKGVYYTPDS

-374 KALETR
+374 KALEMR

-385 GTSTKEDKYQNLLKQ
+385 GISTKEDKYQNLLKQ

-425 FKKPLKENDALQI
+425 FKKPLKENDALKI

-451 ADRGLQPIFEKEL
+451 AYRGLNPIFETELLNAQKIKED
-464 KSAQEIKKDEKILII
+464 KNILII

-498 VRATYGIEP
+498 VKATYGIDP
-507 EFQTIEIE
+507 KFQTIEIE
-515 RNVKLTDK
+515 KKVKLTDK
-523 IKKLL
+523 IKTLL
-528 KNIQTQNEGDKSVKN
+528 KDMQIQKQSGSKN
-543 TNKDALKNLKK
+543 ALKNLKN
-554 LHSKYKLQKEKNP
+554 LHSKYKLQNEKNP

-628 NARKKEETPQG
+628 NARKKEKTPQG
-639 AKDENVFNIMQGV
+639 AKDENVFDIMQGV

-661 QATKQKIL
+661 QATKPKIR
-669 QKIYYYDVYGERAEK
+669 YYDVYGQRAEK
-684 YDFLAQ
+684 YAFLAQ

-700 LAPREPFYLLIPQ
+700 LAPREPFCSLLPVE
-713 KTSLL
+713 TRLL

-725 SVQDMFQVGS
+725 SVQDMFQVGG
-735 TGICSQRDHV
+735 TGICSKRDHV

-768 LRRIYNI
+768 LRRKYDIG
-775 KKDGRDWRLEYAIKD
+775 DDSRDWRLDNAIRE
-790 VKANANNLEE
+790 VRANADNLEK
-800 YIVSC
+800 YIVLC
-805 QYRPF
+805 QYHPF
-810 DFYYTYYTGKS
+810 DYRWTYYTS
-821 KSFIAYPRGEVFKHM
+821 NSRTFLAYPVYDVFKHM
-836 LPPPTNPKTPN
+836 LPPPPPN
-847 QTCKNVAL
+847 
-855 NIARQSKMHG
+855 
-865 EWRYVMAHKEL
+865 
-876 VDINLIASAGSM
+876 
-888 GVGYNYPICQFN
+888 
-900 NPNYTE
+900 
-906 NFTPEFRSFIDK
+906 
-918 HYNHSFEPLEVLGY
+918 
-932 IYALLYSPNY
+932 
-942 RKRYEEFLK
+942 
-951 ADYPKILFTN
+951 
-961 NKDLFRVLS
+961 
-970 LLGIE
+970 
-975 LIGLHVLNQESL
+975 
-987 NHSFEKLKDA
+987 
-997 TIGGSYYKE
+997 
-1006 AHERNPIIKKPSYNE
+1006 KP
-1021 PEQRLYINHSAY
+1021 
-1033 FRGVSEEIYNYMIG
+1033 
-1047 GYGVLDK
+1047 
-1054 YLKSHKNESCNFD
+1054 
-1067 HVSNIIKVIARTIEI
+1067 
-1082 QKTLGFLTSD
+1082 
-1092 LPHLKGND
+1092 
-1100 SQALMQEILQNPPP
+1100 
-1114 PPHLIPISPLS
+1114 
-1125 YRAKPKPSEILTLMP
+1125 
-1140 HSSAKKQAITI
+1140 
-1151 SIAEA
+1151 
-1156 EVQPS
+1156 
-1161 LYSVLPNL
+1161 
-1169 ALICDRGSKV
+1169 
-1179 SPISNV
+1179 
-1185 FVTNML
+1185 
-1191 CDLHVNGSGSY
+1191 
-1202 AFLLYRLE
+1202 

>member
-1 MLKEYLESIKDLT
+1 MLKEYLEGIKDLT
-14 PESNEL
+14 LESNEL
-20 THRTF
+20 THRAF
-25 LQILLISL
+25 LENLLISL
-33 KDDFNTE
+33 KENFNKE

-45 EPKKDKQ
+45 EPERKQ
-52 GGQPDFRVSYQGL
+52 GSQPDFRVSYQGL

-71 NKRVGTDLIQL
+71 NKRVGTDLNRL
-82 LKSDQI
+82 LKSDQV

-106 VWVGKDENNAPLIK
+106 VWVGKDENNEPLIK
-120 KEISVSSLDELSKPL
+120 REISVASLDELSKPL
-135 KPNPQTECDLVELF
+135 KPNPQTERDLIELF

-168 HLSAPTKYLKDALIQ
+168 HLSVPTRYLKGTLIQ
-183 YQEKAQVSSI
+183 YQKDTQVSSI

-231 EKINLDNVRSSIPEN
+231 EKINLDNVRSSIPKN

-269 LDEILSLINHVNMD
+269 LDEILSSINHVDMD
-283 SIIKDLN
+283 SILKDLN

-310 LREKKGVYYTPDS
+310 LRESRGVYYTPDS

-335 LKTHFKDAPLGLKS
+335 LKTRFKDAPLGLKS

-385 GTSTKEDKYQNLLKQ
+385 GISTKEDKYQNLLKQ

-425 FKKPLKENDALQI
+425 FKKPLTENDALQI

-451 ADRGLQPIFEKEL
+451 AHRGLSPIFEKEL
-464 KSAQEIKKDEKILII
+464 LNAQEIKKDENILII

-486 GASSNEGLFEWE
+486 GASSNKGLFEWE
-498 VRATYGIEP
+498 VKATYGIGP

-515 RNVKLTDK
+515 KNIKLTDK
-523 IKKLL
+523 IQTLLSSVQIQKQSGSKNALKEL
-528 KNIQTQNEGDKSVKN
+528 KN
-543 TNKDALKNLKK
+543 
-554 LHSKYKLQKEKNP
+554 LHSKYKLQNEKNP

-576 FMRFAQNKIESLGHG
+576 FMRFAQNKIKSLGHG

-610 RRSLLECYD
+610 RHSLLECYD

-661 QATKQKIL
+661 QTTKQKIH
-669 QKIYYYDVYGERAEK
+669 YYDVYGQRAEK
-684 YDFLAQ
+684 YTFLAQ
-690 NDLNSIEWLE
+690 NDLISIEWLE
-700 LAPREPFYLLIPQ
+700 LTPREPFYLLLPLE
-713 KTSLL
+713 TPLL
-718 DEYEQGF
+718 EEYEQGF
-725 SVQDMFQVGS
+725 SVQEMFQVGS

-768 LRRIYNI
+768 LRRIYKI

-790 VKANANNLEE
+790 VKANANNLEK
-800 YIVSC
+800 YIVLC

-836 LPPPTNPKTPN
+836 LP
-847 QTCKNVAL
+847 
-855 NIARQSKMHG
+855 H
-865 EWRYVMAHKEL
+865 
-876 VDINLIASAGSM
+876 
-888 GVGYNYPICQFN
+888 
-900 NPNYTE
+900 
-906 NFTPEFRSFIDK
+906 
-918 HYNHSFEPLEVLGY
+918 
-932 IYALLYSPNY
+932 
-942 RKRYEEFLK
+942 
-951 ADYPKILFTN
+951 
-961 NKDLFRVLS
+961 
-970 LLGIE
+970 
-975 LIGLHVLNQESL
+975 
-987 NHSFEKLKDA
+987 
-997 TIGGSYYKE
+997 
-1006 AHERNPIIKKPSYNE
+1006 
-1021 PEQRLYINHSAY
+1021 
-1033 FRGVSEEIYNYMIG
+1033 
-1047 GYGVLDK
+1047 
-1054 YLKSHKNESCNFD
+1054 
-1067 HVSNIIKVIARTIEI
+1067 
-1082 QKTLGFLTSD
+1082 
-1092 LPHLKGND
+1092 
-1100 SQALMQEILQNPPP
+1100 PPP
-1114 PPHLIPISPLS
+1114 N
-1125 YRAKPKPSEILTLMP
+1125 KP
-1140 HSSAKKQAITI
+1140 
-1151 SIAEA
+1151 
-1156 EVQPS
+1156 
-1161 LYSVLPNL
+1161 
-1169 ALICDRGSKV
+1169 
-1179 SPISNV
+1179 
-1185 FVTNML
+1185 
-1191 CDLHVNGSGSY
+1191 
-1202 AFLLYRLE
+1202 

>member
-14 PESNEL
+14 PEKNEL
-20 THRTF
+20 THRPS
-25 LQILLISL
+25 LYNLLKNL
-33 KDDFNTE
+33 KDDFNKE

-45 EPKKDKQ
+45 EPKRDQ
-52 GGQPDFRVSYQGL
+52 GSQPDFCVSLQGL

-71 NKRVGTDLIQL
+71 NKRVGTDLRQL
-82 LKSDQI
+82 LKNDQI

-106 VWVGKDENNAPLIK
+106 MWVGKDENNAPSIK

-135 KPNPQTECDLVELF
+135 KPNPQTERDLIELF

-168 HLSAPTKYLKDALIQ
+168 HLSPRTRCLKDALIQ
-183 YQEKAQVSSI
+183 YQKDDQVSSI
-193 FNNFK
+193 FKNFK

-207 EDFSDALAQTLT
+207 EDFSDAFAQTLT

-231 EKINLDNVRSSIPEN
+231 EKINLDNVRSSIPKN

-269 LDEILSLINHVNMD
+269 LNEILSLINHVDMD
-283 SIIKDLN
+283 SIIKDLK

-310 LREKKGVYYTPDS
+310 LRESKGVYYTPDS
-323 VVKFIIN
+323 VVEFIIN

-425 FKKPLKENDALQI
+425 FKKPLKENDALKI

-451 ADRGLQPIFEKEL
+451 AYRGLQPIFEEEL
-464 KSAQEIKKDEKILII
+464 KSAQKIKKDEKILII

-498 VRATYGIEP
+498 VKATYGIEP

-515 RNVKLTDK
+515 KNIKLTDK
-523 IKKLL
+523 IQTLL
-528 KNIQTQNEGDKSVKN
+528 KNIQTQKESGSKNAPKSGS
-543 TNKDALKNLKK
+543 KDALKALKS

-567 KWLLDDYVK
+567 KWLLDDYMK

-610 RRSLLECYD
+610 RCSLLECYD

-628 NARKKEETPQG
+628 STRKKEETPQG

-661 QATKQKIL
+661 QATKQKIH
-669 QKIYYYDVYGERAEK
+669 YYDVYGERAEK
-684 YDFLAQ
+684 YAFLAQ

-700 LAPREPFYLLIPQ
+700 LTPRGTSYLLLPL
-713 KTSLL
+713 KTPLL
-718 DEYEQGF
+718 EEYEQGF
-725 SVQDMFQVGS
+725 SVQDMFQISSVGIV
-735 TGICSQRDHV
+735 TGRDHV

-768 LRRIYNI
+768 LRRIYKI
-775 KKDGRDWRLEYAIKD
+775 KKDSRDWRLEYAIKD
-790 VKANANNLEE
+790 VKTNANNLEE
-800 YIVSC
+800 YIVLC

-810 DFYYTYYTGKS
+810 DYRWTYYTGKS
-821 KSFIAYPRGEVFKHM
+821 KSFIAYPRGDVFKHM
-836 LPPPTNPKTPN
+836 LPPPPPTNPKTPN
-847 QTCKNVAL
+847 QTRKNVAL

-888 GVGYNYPICQFN
+888 GVGYNYPLYQFKH
-900 NPNYTE
+900 PNYTE

-987 NHSFEKLKDA
+987 DYSFEKLKDA
-997 TIGGSYYKE
+997 TIGESCYKE
-1006 AHERNPIIKKPSYNE
+1006 AHDRIIKKPLHNE
-1021 PEQRLYINHSAY
+1021 PEKRLYINHSAY
-1033 FRGVSEEIYNYMIG
+1033 FRGVSQEIYDYRIG
-1047 GYGVLDK
+1047 GYCVLDK

-1082 QKTLGFLTSD
+1082 QKTLGILTSD

-1100 SQALMQEILQNPPP
+1100 SKALMQEILQNPPP
-1114 PPHLIPISPLS
+1114 PI
-1125 YRAKPKPSEILTLMP
+1125 
-1140 HSSAKKQAITI
+1140 
-1151 SIAEA
+1151 
-1156 EVQPS
+1156 
-1161 LYSVLPNL
+1161 
-1169 ALICDRGSKV
+1169 
-1179 SPISNV
+1179 
-1185 FVTNML
+1185 
-1191 CDLHVNGSGSY
+1191 
-1202 AFLLYRLE
+1202 